1 MGSRSSTE
9 RLFLWRKFSRAIGFF
24 DRTYEM
30 LKLEIKILIHK
41 GPIAPIMAKLE
52 ELSKGVKL
60 KGILPNTTVT
70 VVDVSKCGNDA
81 VTVVYRNDG
90 NGRLEDQVI
99 YRSDEQNLEIVD
111 QKYSWRFNADGA
123 LFRLVSEALRID
135 FAHLFDPFLA
145 IHTSKVEPYPHQITA
160 VYEEMLPRQPLRF
173 LLADDPGAGKTIMAG
188 LLIKE
193 LIMRGD
199 LQRCLIVVPGNL
211 VIQWKEELKDKFE
224 LYFEILSNDH
234 IKTTLTE
241 NVFEK
246 MPLVIARVDK
256 LKRDKSSQEKKLQE
270 NIKSIEWD
278 LIICDEAHKMSAS
291 FFGGEVKETKRYKL
305 GKILSDSKTTRHFL
319 LMTATPHN
327 GKEED
332 FQLFMRLLDG
342 DRFEGKFR
350 NGVHYAD
357 TSDMMR
363 RMLKEDLV
371 DLEGKPLLPER
382 LSYSL
387 AYHLSHLEALLYKQV
402 TEYVEKE
409 FNRADKL
416 KGRKTSIGFA
426 LTILQRRLAS
436 SPEAIYQSLQGRRDR
451 LGNKLRQKE
460 EDLLKT
466 LTCPK
471 SENLEDLPVVE
482 IENLEDE
489 FVDQATA
496 ASTRAEL
503 RAEID
508 KLEELVQ
515 LAQEVRNSGTD
526 TKWEELSKLFKNNPE
541 MFDSQG
547 QRRKI
552 IVFTEHRATLD
563 YLVLRVRGIIGKKA
577 VATIHGGIK
586 QEERQKIQDDFN
598 QNPTVQVLV
607 ANDAAGEGINLHES
621 CHLMIN
627 YDLPWN
633 PNRLEQRFG
642 RIHRIGQTEICH
654 LWNLVAVDTREG
666 KVFQRVLEK
675 LEVARKALGGK
686 VFDVLGEA
694 INGKQLEKL
703 LIEAIRYGDRPD
715 NQAKLEQDIED
726 KLNLENLQKILE
738 KRSLYHNLMDNYK
751 LREIYENIE
760 RAEVHKLQPHFI
772 IDFFLAAF
780 RLLGG
785 NIQGGESG
793 RYEVTFIPVNLRN
806 RLPKRYPHICFE
818 KTQAHLR
825 DQPSAEFIYPG
836 HPLLNHTIDL
846 ILEPY
851 RALLKQGCILV
862 DENDLSERVR
872 ILVYL
877 EHSIQD
883 ARKDKSGN
891 FRVVSRQMQY
901 VEIDSEGHAKNAG
914 HAPYL
919 DYRLLQQSEQSLLPQ
934 ILKNQSSILQKG
946 IDEQARDYAIQ
957 HLVPL
962 HKGPV
967 QKQRTER
974 INKTIEAVK
983 ERLTTEINYWEN
995 QAEKFRLKIGVQ
1007 TTAQLNYDNYRR
1019 RAEELKARREK
1030 RLAELEQERNIS
1042 AKSPVVLG
1050 GALIVPV
1057 ALIQHLKGET
1067 QQTSGN
1073 FAEEKQQVEKLAM
1086 EAVMAAERKLG
1097 FQPRDVS
1104 ADKCGYDIESHIP
1117 GTNRLRF
1124 IEVKGRIRGA
1134 STVTVTKNEIIT
1146 ALNKPDS
1153 YILALV
1159 EVSEST
1165 QLSLNNCTVRYVQ
1178 RPFQQKPDF
1187 AVTSV
1192 NYSWS
1197 ELWCRGQGC

>member
-1 MGSRSSTE
+1 
-9 RLFLWRKFSRAIGFF
+9 
-24 DRTYEM
+24 
-30 LKLEIKILIHK
+30 
-41 GPIAPIMAKLE
+41 MAKLE
-52 ELSKGVKL
+52 ELSEGVKL

-70 VVDVSKCGNDA
+70 VERVSRCGADA
-81 VTVVYRNDG
+81 VTLIYRADDSG
-90 NGRLEDQVI
+90 HLGDRVL
-99 YRSDEQNLEIVD
+99 YRSDEAQLELIT
-111 QKYSWRFNADGA
+111 QKYPWRFDADGA
-123 LFRLVSEALRID
+123 LFRLVSEALRIHL
-135 FAHLFDPFLA
+135 AYLFDRFLA

-193 LIMRGD
+193 LMMRGD

-224 LYFEILSNDH
+224 LDFKILSNDD

-270 NIKSIEWD
+270 KIKSIEWD

-291 FFGGEVKETKRYKL
+291 FSGGKVNETQRYKL
-305 GKILSDSKTTRHFL
+305 GNILSDSKTTRHFL

-332 FQLFMRLLDG
+332 FQLFMGLLDR

-387 AYHLSHLEALLYKQV
+387 AYHLSYLEALLYKEV

-416 KGRKTSIGFA
+416 EKGRKTSIGFA

-436 SPEAIYQSLQGRRDR
+436 SPEAIYKSLQGRRER
-451 LGNKLRQKE
+451 LEKKSRQKE
-460 EDLLKT
+460 EDLLKIP
-466 LTCPK
+466 TCPK

-496 ASTRAEL
+496 ASTIAEL

-508 KLEELVQ
+508 KLEKLVQ
-515 LAQEVRNSGTD
+515 LAQEVRKSGTD
-526 TKWEELSKLFKNNPE
+526 TKWEELSKLFKNNRE
-541 MFDSQG
+541 MFNSQG

-563 YLVLRVRGIIGKKA
+563 YLVLRVREIIGKKA

-694 INGKQLEKL
+694 INGKQLGKL

-715 NQAKLEQDIED
+715 KQAKLEQDIED
-726 KLNLENLQKILE
+726 KLNLEHLQNILE
-738 KRSLYHNLMDNYK
+738 KRSLYHNLMDTSK
-751 LREIYENIE
+751 LRQIYENIE

-772 IDFFLAAF
+772 IDFFVAAF

-793 RYEVTFIPVNLRN
+793 RYEVTFIPVSLRN
-806 RLPKRYPHICFE
+806 RLSKRYRHICFE
-818 KTQAHLR
+818 KTQANLR
-825 DQPSAEFIYPG
+825 DKPSAEFIYPG

-846 ILEPY
+846 ILEAD
-851 RALLKQGCILV
+851 RDLLKQGCILV
-862 DENDLSERVR
+862 DENDLTEQVR

-891 FRVVSRQMQY
+891 FRVVYRQMQY

-914 HAPYL
+914 YAPYL
-919 DYRLLQQSEQSLLPQ
+919 DYRPLQQSEQSLVSQ
-934 ILKNQSSILQKG
+934 ILNILMNQSSILQKG
-946 IDEQARDYAIQ
+946 IEEQARDYAIQ
-957 HLVPL
+957 HLVPR
-962 HKGPV
+962 HKGQV

-983 ERLTTEINYWEN
+983 ERLTTEINYWEK
-995 QAEKFRLKIGVQ
+995 QAEEFRLKIGVK
-1007 TTAQLNYDNYRR
+1007 TNAQLNYDNYRR

-1086 EAVMAAERKLG
+1086 EAMMAAERKLG
-1097 FQPRDVS
+1097 FQARDVS
-1104 ADKCGYDIESHIP
+1104 ADKCGYDIESRIP

-1165 QLSLNNCTVRYVQ
+1165 QLSLNDCIATA
-1178 RPFQQKPDF
+1178 K
-1187 AVTSV
+1187 AVK
-1192 NYSWS
+1192 
-1197 ELWCRGQGC
+1197 L

>member
-1 MGSRSSTE
+1 
-9 RLFLWRKFSRAIGFF
+9 
-24 DRTYEM
+24 
-30 LKLEIKILIHK
+30 
-41 GPIAPIMAKLE
+41 MAKLE
-52 ELSKGVKL
+52 ELSEGLKL

-70 VVDVSKCGNDA
+70 VERVSMCGADA
-81 VTVVYRNDG
+81 VTLIYRADDS
-90 NGRLEDQVI
+90 GRLGDRVL
-99 YRSDEQNLEIVD
+99 YRSDEAQLELII
-111 QKYSWRFNADGA
+111 QKYSWRFDADGA
-123 LFRLVSEALRID
+123 LFRLVSEALRIHL
-135 FAHLFDPFLA
+135 AHIFDRFLA

-193 LIMRGD
+193 LMMRGD

-211 VIQWKEELKDKFE
+211 VIQWQRELDKFE
-224 LYFEILSNDH
+224 LDFEILSNDD
-234 IKTTLTE
+234 IKTPLTE

-256 LKRDKSSQEKKLQE
+256 LKRDKSSQDKKLQE

-291 FFGGEVKETKRYKL
+291 FSGGEVKETKRYKL

-332 FQLFMRLLDG
+332 FQLFMGLLDR

-371 DLEGKPLLPER
+371 DWEGKPLLPER

-387 AYHLSHLEALLYKQV
+387 AYHLSYLEELLYKQV

-416 KGRKTSIGFA
+416 EKGRKTSIGFA

-436 SPEAIYQSLQGRRDR
+436 SPEAIYQSLQGRRER
-451 LGNKLRQKE
+451 LEKKSRQKE
-460 EDLLKT
+460 EDLLKIP
-466 LTCPK
+466 TCPK

-496 ASTRAEL
+496 ASTIAEL
-503 RAEID
+503 RSEID
-508 KLEELVQ
+508 KLEKLVQ
-515 LAQEVRNSGTD
+515 LAQEVRKSGTD

-541 MFDSQG
+541 MFNSQG

-563 YLVLRVRGIIGKKA
+563 YLVLRVREIIGEKA

-586 QEERQKIQDDFN
+586 QEDRQNIQDDFN

-694 INGKQLEKL
+694 INGKQLGEL

-715 NQAKLEQDIED
+715 KQAQLEQDIED

-738 KRSLYHNLMDNYK
+738 KRSLYHNLMDNSK
-751 LREIYENIE
+751 LRQIYENIE

-772 IDFFLAAF
+772 VDFFVAAF

-793 RYEVTFIPVNLRN
+793 RYEVTFIPVSLRN
-806 RLPKRYPHICFE
+806 RLRERYRHICFE
-818 KTQAHLR
+818 KTQADLP

-862 DENDLSERVR
+862 DENDLTEQVR

-901 VEIDSEGHAKNAG
+901 VEIDSEGNAKNAG

-919 DYRLLQQSEQSLLPQ
+919 DYQPLQQSEQSLVPQ
-934 ILKNQSSILQKG
+934 ILKILIHQSSILQKG
-946 IDEQARDYAIQ
+946 IEEQARDYAIQ
-957 HLVPL
+957 HLVPR
-962 HKGPV
+962 HKEQV
-967 QKQRTER
+967 QQQRTER

-983 ERLTTEINYWEN
+983 ERLTTEINYCEN

-1007 TTAQLNYDNYRR
+1007 TNAQLNYDNYRR
-1019 RAEELKARREK
+1019 RAEELKVRREN

-1057 ALIQHLKGET
+1057 ALIQHLKGEI
-1067 QQTSGN
+1067 QQTPGN

-1086 EAVMAAERKLG
+1086 EAVMAAERKQG
-1097 FQPRDVS
+1097 FEPSDVS
-1104 ADKCGYDIESHIP
+1104 ADKCGYDIESRIP

-1165 QLSLNNCTVRYVQ
+1165 QLSLNNCTLRYVQ

-1197 ELWCRGQGC
+1197 ELWVQGKVM

>member
-1 MGSRSSTE
+1 
-9 RLFLWRKFSRAIGFF
+9 
-24 DRTYEM
+24 
-30 LKLEIKILIHK
+30 
-41 GPIAPIMAKLE
+41 MAKLE
-52 ELSKGVKL
+52 DLSEGFKL

-70 VVDVSKCGNDA
+70 VERVSRCGADA
-81 VTVVYRNDG
+81 VTLIYRADDTG
-90 NGRLEDQVI
+90 HLGDRVL
-99 YRSDEQNLEIVD
+99 YRSDEAQLELIT
-111 QKYSWRFNADGA
+111 QKYPWRFDADGA

-135 FAHLFDPFLA
+135 FAHLFDRFLA
-145 IHTSKVEPYPHQITA
+145 IHTSRVEPYPHQITA

-193 LIMRGD
+193 LMMRGD

-211 VIQWKEELKDKFE
+211 VTQWKLELEKFE
-224 LYFEILSNDH
+224 LDFKILSNDD

-291 FFGGEVKETKRYKL
+291 FSGGEVKETKRYKL

-332 FQLFMRLLDG
+332 FQLFMGLLDR

-387 AYHLSHLEALLYKQV
+387 AYHLSYLEELLYKQV

-416 KGRKTSIGFA
+416 EKGRKTSIGFA

-436 SPEAIYQSLQGRRDR
+436 SPEAIYQSLQRRRER
-451 LGNKLRQKE
+451 LENKLREK

-466 LTCPK
+466 PACP
-471 SENLEDLPVVE
+471 NADDLEDLPVVE
-482 IENLEDE
+482 RENLEDE
-489 FVDQATA
+489 FVDRATA
-496 ASTRAEL
+496 ASTIAEL
-503 RAEID
+503 LAEIN
-508 KLEELVQ
+508 KLEKLVQ
-515 LAQEVRNSGTD
+515 LAQEVRKSGTD

-563 YLVLRVRGIIGKKA
+563 YLVLRVREIIGEKA
-577 VATIHGGIK
+577 VATIHGGVK
-586 QEERQKIQDDFN
+586 QEDRQKIQDAFN

-654 LWNLVAVDTREG
+654 LWNLVAADTREG
-666 KVFQRVLEK
+666 KVFQTVLEK

-694 INGKQLEKL
+694 INSKQLGEL
-703 LIEAIRYGDRPD
+703 LIEAIRYGNRPD
-715 NQAKLEQDIED
+715 KQAKLEQDIED

-738 KRSLYHNLMDNYK
+738 KRSLYHNLMDTSK
-751 LREIYENIE
+751 LRQIYENIE

-793 RYEVTFIPVNLRN
+793 RYEVTFIPVSLRN
-806 RLPKRYPHICFE
+806 RLLPKLYHHICFE

-825 DQPSAEFIYPG
+825 GKPRAEFIYSG

-862 DENDLSERVR
+862 DENDLTEQVR

-901 VEIDSEGHAKNAG
+901 VEIDSEGQAKNAG
-914 HAPYL
+914 YAPYL
-919 DYRLLQQSEQSLLPQ
+919 DYRPLQQSEQSLLPQ
-934 ILKNQSSILQKG
+934 ILNILMSESLILQKG
-946 IDEQARDYAIQ
+946 IEEQAQHYAIQ

-962 HKGPV
+962 HKGEV
-967 QKQRTER
+967 QRQRTER
-974 INKTIEAVK
+974 INKTIEAVQ
-983 ERLTTEINYWEN
+983 ERLTAEINYCEN
-995 QAEKFRLKIGVQ
+995 QADKFRLKIGVQ
-1007 TTAQLNYDNYRR
+1007 ATAQLNYDNARR
-1019 RAEELKARREK
+1019 RVEELKARREK

-1042 AKSPVVLG
+1042 AKPPVVLG

-1067 QQTSGN
+1067 QQTPGN
-1073 FAEEKQQVEKLAM
+1073 FAIEKQQVENLAM
-1086 EAVMAAERKLG
+1086 QAVMAAERKQG
-1097 FQPRDVS
+1097 FEPRDVS
-1104 ADKCGYDIESHIP
+1104 ADKCGYDIESRIP

-1134 STVTVTKNEIIT
+1134 STVTVTKNEIIA

-1159 EVSEST
+1159 EVSDSA
-1165 QLSLNNCTVRYVQ
+1165 QLSLNNCTVRYVE

-1197 ELWCRGQGC
+1197 ELWYRGQGC

>member
-1 MGSRSSTE
+1 
-9 RLFLWRKFSRAIGFF
+9 
-24 DRTYEM
+24 
-30 LKLEIKILIHK
+30 
-41 GPIAPIMAKLE
+41 MAKLD
-52 ELSKGVKL
+52 ELREGVKL

-70 VVDVSKCGNDA
+70 VERVSRCGADA
-81 VTVVYRNDG
+81 VTLIYRADDSG
-90 NGRLEDQVI
+90 HLGDRVL
-99 YRSDEQNLEIVD
+99 YRSDEAQLELII
-111 QKYSWRFNADGA
+111 QKNSWRFDADGA
-123 LFRLVSEALRID
+123 LFRLVSEALRIHL
-135 FAHLFDPFLA
+135 AHIFDRFLA
-145 IHTSKVEPYPHQITA
+145 IHTSQVEPYPHQITA

-193 LIMRGD
+193 LMMRGD

-211 VIQWKEELKDKFE
+211 VIQWQRELQEKFE
-224 LYFEILSNDH
+224 LDFEILSNDD

-256 LKRDKSSQEKKLQE
+256 LKRDKSSQQKKLQE

-291 FFGGEVKETKRYKL
+291 FSGGKVNETQRYKL

-332 FQLFMRLLDG
+332 FQLFMGLLDC

-387 AYHLSHLEALLYKQV
+387 AYHLSYLEELLYKQV

-416 KGRKTSIGFA
+416 EKGRKTSIGFA

-436 SPEAIYQSLQGRRDR
+436 SPEAIYQSLQGRRER
-451 LGNKLRQKE
+451 LENKLRQKE
-460 EDLLKT
+460 DFLKT
-466 LTCPK
+466 LTCLDA
-471 SENLEDLPVVE
+471 EDLEDLPVVE
-482 IENLEDE
+482 IENLEDK

-496 ASTRAEL
+496 ASTIAEL
-503 RAEID
+503 IAEIN
-508 KLEELVQ
+508 KLEKLVQ
-515 LAQEVRNSGTD
+515 LAQEVLKSGTD

-563 YLVLRVRGIIGKKA
+563 YLVRRVRRIIGEKA

-586 QEERQKIQDDFN
+586 QEDRQTIQYDFN

-666 KVFQRVLEK
+666 KVFQRVLGK

-694 INGKQLEKL
+694 INGKQLGEL

-715 NQAKLEQDIED
+715 KQAKLEQDIED
-726 KLNLENLQKILE
+726 KLNLEHLQKILE
-738 KRSLYHNLMDNYK
+738 KRSLYHNLMDTSK
-751 LREIYENIE
+751 LRQIYENIE

-780 RLLGG
+780 LRLGG

-793 RYEVTFIPVNLRN
+793 RYEVTFIPVSLRN
-806 RLPKRYPHICFE
+806 RLSKRYRHICFE
-818 KTQAHLR
+818 KTQAYLR
-825 DQPSAEFIYPG
+825 DKPSAEFIYPG

-862 DENDLSERVR
+862 DENDLTEQVR

-914 HAPYL
+914 YAPYL
-919 DYRLLQQSEQSLLPQ
+919 DYRPLQQSEQSLVSQ
-934 ILKNQSSILQKG
+934 ILNILMNQSSILQKG
-946 IDEQARDYAIQ
+946 IEEQARDYAIQ

-962 HKGPV
+962 HKGEV
-967 QKQRTER
+967 QQQRTER

-983 ERLTTEINYWEN
+983 ERLTTEINYWEK

-1007 TTAQLNYDNYRR
+1007 TNAQLNYDNARR

-1067 QQTSGN
+1067 QQTPGN

-1104 ADKCGYDIESHIP
+1104 ADKCGYDIESRIP

-1159 EVSEST
+1159 EVSEPT
-1165 QLSLNNCTVRYVQ
+1165 QLSLNNCTLRYVQ

-1197 ELWCRGQGC
+1197 ELWSRATLV

>member
-1 MGSRSSTE
+1 
-9 RLFLWRKFSRAIGFF
+9 
-24 DRTYEM
+24 
-30 LKLEIKILIHK
+30 
-41 GPIAPIMAKLE
+41 MAKLE
-52 ELSKGVKL
+52 ELSKGFKL

-70 VVDVSKCGNDA
+70 VVDVSKCGADA
-81 VTVVYRNDG
+81 VTLIYRADDSG
-90 NGRLEDQVI
+90 HLGDRVL
-99 YRSDEQNLEIVD
+99 YRSDEAQLELII
-111 QKYSWRFNADGA
+111 QKYSWRFDADGA
-123 LFRLVSEALRID
+123 LFRLVSEALRIHL
-135 FAHLFDPFLA
+135 AHIFDRFLA
-145 IHTSKVEPYPHQITA
+145 IHTSQVEPYPHQITA

-193 LIMRGD
+193 LMMRGD

-211 VIQWKEELKDKFE
+211 VIQWQRELKDKFE
-224 LYFEILSNDH
+224 LDFEILSNDH

-291 FFGGEVKETKRYKL
+291 FSGGDVKLTKRYKL
-305 GKILSDSKTTRHFL
+305 GQILSDSETTRHFL

-332 FQLFMRLLDG
+332 FQLFMGLLDR

-387 AYHLSHLEALLYKQV
+387 AYHLSHLEALLYKEV

-416 KGRKTSIGFA
+416 EKGRKTSIGFA

-436 SPEAIYQSLQGRRDR
+436 SPEAIYQSLQGRRER
-451 LGNKLRQKE
+451 LENKLRQKE
-460 EDLLKT
+460 DFLKT
-466 LTCPK
+466 LTCLD
-471 SENLEDLPVVE
+471 SDDLEDLPVVE

-496 ASTRAEL
+496 ASTIAEL
-503 RAEID
+503 IAEIN
-508 KLEELVQ
+508 KLEKLVQ
-515 LAQEVRNSGTD
+515 LAKEVRKSGTD

-563 YLVLRVRGIIGKKA
+563 YLVLRVREIIGEKA

-586 QEERQKIQDDFN
+586 QEDRQKIQDDFN

-694 INGKQLEKL
+694 IDGKQLGEL

-715 NQAKLEQDIED
+715 KQAKLEQAIED
-726 KLNLENLQKILE
+726 KLNLEHLQKILE
-738 KRSLYHNLMDNYK
+738 KRSLYHNLMDTSK
-751 LREIYENIE
+751 LRQIYENIE

-772 IDFFLAAF
+772 IDFFVASF
-780 RLLGG
+780 RQLGG
-785 NIQGGESG
+785 KIQGGESG
-793 RYEVTFIPVNLRN
+793 RYEIVAPIPISLRN
-806 RLPKRYPHICFE
+806 RLPKPYDHICFE
-818 KTQAHLR
+818 KTQANLR
-825 DQPSAEFIYPG
+825 DKPSAEFIYPG

-846 ILEPY
+846 ILEAY

-914 HAPYL
+914 YAPYL
-919 DYRLLQQSEQSLLPQ
+919 DYRPLQQSEQSLLPQ
-934 ILKNQSSILQKG
+934 ILNILMNQSSILQKG

-957 HLVPL
+957 HLVPR
-962 HKGPV
+962 HKGQV
-967 QKQRTER
+967 QQQRTER

-983 ERLTTEINYWEN
+983 ERLTTEINYCEN

-1007 TTAQLNYDNYRR
+1007 ATAQLNYDHARR
-1019 RAEELKARREK
+1019 RAEELKARREN

-1067 QQTSGN
+1067 QQTPGN

-1086 EAVMAAERKLG
+1086 EAVMAAERKQG
-1097 FQPRDVS
+1097 FEPRDVS
-1104 ADKCGYDIESHIP
+1104 ANKCGYDIESRIR

-1165 QLSLNNCTVRYVQ
+1165 QLSLNNCSLRYVQ

-1197 ELWCRGQGC
+1197 ELWVQGKVM

>member
-1 MGSRSSTE
+1 
-9 RLFLWRKFSRAIGFF
+9 
-24 DRTYEM
+24 
-30 LKLEIKILIHK
+30 
-41 GPIAPIMAKLE
+41 MAKLE
-52 ELSKGVKL
+52 ELREGVKL

-70 VVDVSKCGNDA
+70 VERVSRCGAEA
-81 VTVVYRNDG
+81 VTLIYRADDSG
-90 NGRLEDQVI
+90 HLGDRVL
-99 YRSDEQNLEIVD
+99 YRSDEVQLELII
-111 QKYSWRFNADGA
+111 QKYSWRFDADGA

-135 FAHLFDPFLA
+135 FAHLFDRFLA
-145 IHTSKVEPYPHQITA
+145 IHTSQVEPYPHQITA

-193 LIMRGD
+193 LMMRGD

-211 VIQWKEELKDKFE
+211 VIQWQRELKDKFE
-224 LYFEILSNDH
+224 LDFEILSNDH

-256 LKRDKSSQEKKLQE
+256 LKRDKSSQEKKLHE
-270 NIKSIEWD
+270 NIKLIEWD

-291 FFGGEVKETKRYKL
+291 FSGGEVNETKRYKL
-305 GKILSDSKTTRHFL
+305 GKLLSDSKTTRHFL

-332 FQLFMRLLDG
+332 FQLFMGLLDR

-371 DLEGKPLLPER
+371 DLEGNALLPER

-387 AYHLSHLEALLYKQV
+387 AYHLSHLEELLYQQV
-402 TEYVEKE
+402 TKYVEEE
-409 FNRADKL
+409 FNRADQL
-416 KGRKTSIGFA
+416 EKGRKTSIGFA

-436 SPEAIYQSLQGRRDR
+436 SPESIYQSLQRRRER
-451 LGNKLRQKE
+451 LEKKLRQK

-466 LTCPK
+466 LACLD
-471 SENLEDLPVVE
+471 SEDLEDLPVIE
-482 IENLEDE
+482 IENQEDK

-496 ASTRAEL
+496 ASTIAEL
-503 RAEID
+503 QAEIQHLE
-508 KLEELVQ
+508 KLTILAEEVLK
-515 LAQEVRNSGTD
+515 SDTD
-526 TKWEELSKLFKNNPE
+526 TKWEALSKLFQDHPE

-563 YLVLRVRGIIGKKA
+563 YLVLRVRGIIGEKA

-586 QEERQKIQDDFN
+586 QEERQKIQVAFN

-694 INGKQLEKL
+694 INGKQLGEL

-715 NQAKLEQDIED
+715 KQAQLEQAIED
-726 KLNLENLQKILE
+726 KLNLEHLQNILE
-738 KRSLYHNLMDNYK
+738 KRSLYHNLMDTSK
-751 LREIYENIE
+751 LRQIYENIE

-785 NIQGGESG
+785 NIEGGESG
-793 RYEVTFIPVNLRN
+793 RYEVTFIPVSLRN
-806 RLPKRYPHICFE
+806 RLSKRYRHICFE

-825 DQPSAEFIYPG
+825 GKPPAEFIYPG

-846 ILEPY
+846 ILEGY

-914 HAPYL
+914 YAPYL
-919 DYRLLQQSEQSLLPQ
+919 DYRPLQQSEQSLLAQ
-934 ILKNQSSILQKG
+934 ILNILMNQSSILQKG
-946 IDEQARDYAIQ
+946 IDEQARDYAIK
-957 HLVPL
+957 HLVPR
-962 HKGPV
+962 HKGQV
-967 QKQRTER
+967 QQQRTER

-995 QAEKFRLKIGVQ
+995 QAEKILLKIGVQ
-1007 TTAQLNYDNYRR
+1007 TNAQLNYDNYRR

-1057 ALIQHLKGET
+1057 ALIKHLKGET
-1067 QQTSGN
+1067 QTTPGN
-1073 FAEEKQQVEKLAM
+1073 FAEEKQRVEKLAM

-1097 FQPRDVS
+1097 FQPRDIS
-1104 ADKCGYDIESHIP
+1104 ADKCGYDIESRIP

-1124 IEVKGRIRGA
+1124 IEVKGRIRGG

-1165 QLSLNNCTVRYVQ
+1165 QLSLNNCTLRYVQ

-1192 NYSWS
+1192 NYSWQ

>member
-1 MGSRSSTE
+1 
-9 RLFLWRKFSRAIGFF
+9 
-24 DRTYEM
+24 
-30 LKLEIKILIHK
+30 
-41 GPIAPIMAKLE
+41 MAKLE

-60 KGILPNTTVT
+60 KGILPNTIVT
-70 VVDVSKCGNDA
+70 VEVVSKCGDDA
-81 VTVVYRNDG
+81 VTLIYRTDDSG
-90 NGRLEDQVI
+90 LVGDRVLD
-99 YRSDEQNLEIVD
+99 RSDEQNLEIVD
-111 QKYSWRFNADGA
+111 LKYSWRFNADGA

-135 FAHLFDPFLA
+135 FAHLFDRFLA
-145 IHTSKVEPYPHQITA
+145 IHTSQVDPYPHQITA

-193 LIMRGD
+193 LMMRGD

-211 VIQWKEELKDKFE
+211 VIQWQRELKDKFE
-224 LYFEILSNDH
+224 LDFEILSNEH
-234 IKTTLTE
+234 IKNTLTE

-291 FFGGEVKETKRYKL
+291 FSGGEVKLTKRYKL
-305 GKILSDSKTTRHFL
+305 GQILSDSETTRHFL

-332 FQLFMRLLDG
+332 FQLFMGLLDR

-387 AYHLSHLEALLYKQV
+387 TYHLSHLEALLYKEV

-409 FNRADKL
+409 FNRADQL
-416 KGRKTSIGFA
+416 EKGRKTSIGFA

-436 SPEAIYQSLQGRRDR
+436 SPEAICQSLQGRRER
-451 LGNKLRQKE
+451 LEKKSRQK

-466 LTCPK
+466 LTCLD
-471 SENLEDLPVVE
+471 SEDLEDLPVVE

-496 ASTRAEL
+496 ASTIAEL
-503 RAEID
+503 LAEIN
-508 KLEELVQ
+508 KLKELVQ
-515 LAQEVRNSGTD
+515 LAQEVIKSGTD

-552 IVFTEHRATLD
+552 IVFTEHRATLG
-563 YLVLRVRGIIGKKA
+563 YLVRRVRGIIGEKA
-577 VATIHGGIK
+577 VAIIHGGIK
-586 QEERQKIQDDFN
+586 QEDRQKIQDDFN

-694 INGKQLEKL
+694 IDGKQLGEL

-715 NQAKLEQDIED
+715 KQAQLKQAIED
-726 KLNLENLQKILE
+726 KLNLEHLQKILE
-738 KRSLYHNLMDNYK
+738 KRSLYHNLMDPSK
-751 LREIYENIE
+751 LRQIYEKLE

-772 IDFFLAAF
+772 IDFFLEGF

-785 NIQGGESG
+785 KIQGGELG
-793 RYEVTFIPVNLRN
+793 RYEIVAPIPISLRN
-806 RLPKRYPHICFE
+806 RLPKPYRHICFE
-818 KTQAHLR
+818 KAQAYLR
-825 DQPSAEFIYPG
+825 GKPLAEFIYPG

-862 DENDLSERVR
+862 DENNLTERVR

-877 EHSIQD
+877 EHSIED
-883 ARKDKSGN
+883 ARKDKSGY

-901 VEIDSEGHAKNAG
+901 VEIDSEGNAKNAG
-914 HAPYL
+914 YAPYL
-919 DYRLLQQSEQSLLPQ
+919 DYRPLQQSEQSLLPQ
-934 ILKNQSSILQKG
+934 ILNILMNQSSILQKG
-946 IDEQARDYAIQ
+946 IDEQAQHYAIQ
-957 HLVPL
+957 HLVPR
-962 HKGPV
+962 HKEQV
-967 QKQRTER
+967 QQQRTER

-983 ERLTTEINYWEN
+983 ERLTTEINYYEN
-995 QAEKFRLKIGVQ
+995 RAEKFRLKIGLQ
-1007 TTAQLNYDNYRR
+1007 ATAQPNYDNARR

-1042 AKSPVVLG
+1042 AKPPVVLG

-1067 QQTSGN
+1067 QQTPGN
-1073 FAEEKQQVEKLAM
+1073 FAIEKQQVENLAM
-1086 EAVMAAERKLG
+1086 QAVMAAERKQG
-1097 FQPRDVS
+1097 FEPRDVS
-1104 ADKCGYDIESHIP
+1104 ADKYGYDIESRIP

-1134 STVTVTKNEIIT
+1134 STVAVTKNEIIT

-1165 QLSLNNCTVRYVQ
+1165 QLSLNDCTLRYVQ

-1192 NYSWS
+1192 NYSWQ

>member
-1 MGSRSSTE
+1 
-9 RLFLWRKFSRAIGFF
+9 
-24 DRTYEM
+24 
-30 LKLEIKILIHK
+30 
-41 GPIAPIMAKLE
+41 MAKLE
-52 ELSKGVKL
+52 ELREGVKL

-70 VVDVSKCGNDA
+70 VERVSRCGADA
-81 VTVVYRNDG
+81 VTLIYRADDSG
-90 NGRLEDQVI
+90 HLGDRVL
-99 YRSDEQNLEIVD
+99 YRSDEAQLELII
-111 QKYSWRFNADGA
+111 QKHSWRFDADGA
-123 LFRLVSEALRID
+123 LFRLVSEALRIHL
-135 FAHLFDPFLA
+135 AHIFDRFLA
-145 IHTSKVEPYPHQITA
+145 IHTSQVEPYPHQITA

-193 LIMRGD
+193 LMMRGD

-211 VIQWKEELKDKFE
+211 VIQWQGELKEKFE
-224 LYFEILSNDH
+224 LDFKILSNDD

-291 FFGGEVKETKRYKL
+291 FSGGEVNETKRYKL

-332 FQLFMRLLDG
+332 FQLFMGLLDR

-387 AYHLSHLEALLYKQV
+387 AYHLSYLEELLYKQV

-416 KGRKTSIGFA
+416 EKGRKTSIGFA

-436 SPEAIYQSLQGRRDR
+436 SPEAIYQSLQGRRER
-451 LGNKLRQKE
+451 LEKKSRQKE
-460 EDLLKT
+460 EDLRKT
-466 LTCPK
+466 LTCLD
-471 SENLEDLPVVE
+471 SEDLEDLPVVE

-496 ASTRAEL
+496 ASTIAEL
-503 RAEID
+503 RAEIN
-508 KLEELVQ
+508 KLEKLVQ
-515 LAQEVRNSGTD
+515 LAQEVRKSGTD

-541 MFDSQG
+541 MFDYQG

-563 YLVLRVRGIIGKKA
+563 YLVSRVRKIIGEKA
-577 VATIHGGIK
+577 VVTIHGGIK
-586 QEERQKIQDDFN
+586 QEDRQKIQYDFN
-598 QNPTVQVLV
+598 QNLTVQVLV

-694 INGKQLEKL
+694 INGKQLGEL
-703 LIEAIRYGDRPD
+703 LIDAIRYGDRPD
-715 NQAKLEQDIED
+715 KQAQLEQTIED
-726 KLNLENLQKILE
+726 KLNLEHLQNILE
-738 KRSLYHNLMDNYK
+738 KRSLYHNLMDTSK
-751 LREIYENIE
+751 LRQIYENIE

-785 NIQGGESG
+785 KIEGDESG
-793 RYEVTFIPVNLRN
+793 RYEIVAPIPISLRN
-806 RLPKRYPHICFE
+806 RLPPNRYRHICFE
-818 KTQAHLR
+818 KAQAHLR
-825 DQPSAEFIYPG
+825 GKPRVEFIYPG

-914 HAPYL
+914 YAPYL
-919 DYRLLQQSEQSLLPQ
+919 DYRPLQQSEQSLVSQ
-934 ILKNQSSILQKG
+934 ILNILMNQSSILQKG
-946 IDEQARDYAIQ
+946 IEEQARDYAIQ

-962 HKGPV
+962 HKGEV
-967 QKQRTER
+967 QQQRTER
-974 INKTIEAVK
+974 INKTIEAVT
-983 ERLTTEINYWEN
+983 ERLTREINYWEN

-1007 TTAQLNYDNYRR
+1007 TNAQLNYDNARR
-1019 RAEELKARREK
+1019 RAEELKARREN

-1057 ALIQHLKGET
+1057 ALIQLLKGET
-1067 QQTSGN
+1067 QQTPGN
-1073 FAEEKQQVEKLAM
+1073 FAEKKQQVEKLAM

-1104 ADKCGYDIESHIP
+1104 ADKCGYDIESRIP

-1165 QLSLNNCTVRYVQ
+1165 QLSLNNCTLRYVQ

-1197 ELWCRGQGC
+1197 ELWSRATLV

>member
-1 MGSRSSTE
+1 
-9 RLFLWRKFSRAIGFF
+9 
-24 DRTYEM
+24 
-30 LKLEIKILIHK
+30 
-41 GPIAPIMAKLE
+41 MAKLE

-81 VTVVYRNDG
+81 VTVVYRNDD

-99 YRSDEQNLEIVD
+99 YRSDEQNLEIVRQ
-111 QKYSWRFNADGA
+111 QKYAWRFDADGA

-135 FAHLFDPFLA
+135 FAHLFDRFLA
-145 IHTSKVEPYPHQITA
+145 IHTSQVEPYPHQITA

-193 LIMRGD
+193 LMMRGD

-211 VIQWKEELKDKFE
+211 VIQWQRELKDKFE
-224 LYFEILSNDH
+224 LNFKILSNDD

-291 FFGGEVKETKRYKL
+291 FSGGEVKLTKRYKL
-305 GKILSDSKTTRHFL
+305 GQILSDSETTRHFL

-332 FQLFMRLLDG
+332 FQLFMGLLDP

-387 AYHLSHLEALLYKQV
+387 AYHLSYLEELLYKQV

-416 KGRKTSIGFA
+416 EKGRKTSIGFA

-436 SPEAIYQSLQGRRDR
+436 SPEAIYKSLQGRRER
-451 LGNKLRQKE
+451 LENKLRQKE
-460 EDLLKT
+460 DFLKT
-466 LTCPK
+466 LTCPD
-471 SENLEDLPVVE
+471 SEDLEDFLSQE

-496 ASTRAEL
+496 ASTIAEL
-503 RAEID
+503 LAEIN
-508 KLEELVQ
+508 KLEKLVQ
-515 LAQEVRNSGTD
+515 LAQEVLKSGTD

-541 MFDSQG
+541 MFDFQG

-563 YLVLRVRGIIGKKA
+563 YLVRRVSDLIGEKA

-586 QEERQKIQDDFN
+586 QEDRQKIQDAFN

-654 LWNLVAVDTREG
+654 LWNLVAADTREG
-666 KVFQRVLEK
+666 QVFQRVLEK

-694 INGKQLEKL
+694 INGKQLGEL
-703 LIEAIRYGDRPD
+703 LIEAIRYGDTPD
-715 NQAKLEQDIED
+715 NQAKLEQAIEE
-726 KLNLENLQKILE
+726 KLNLKHLQNILE
-738 KRSLYHNLMDNYK
+738 KRSLYHKLMDTSK
-751 LREIYENIE
+751 LRQIYENIE
-760 RAEVHKLQPHFI
+760 LSEVHKLQPHFI
-772 IDFFLAAF
+772 INFFVAAF
-780 RLLGG
+780 QQLDGK
-785 NIQGGESG
+785 IQGGESG
-793 RYEVTFIPVNLRN
+793 RYEVTLIPVSLRH
-806 RLPKRYPHICFE
+806 RLPKLYRHICFE
-818 KTQAHLR
+818 KAQAHLR
-825 DQPSAEFIYPG
+825 GKPPAEFIYPG

-862 DENDLSERVR
+862 DENDLSEQVR

-891 FRVVSRQMQY
+891 FRIVSRQMQY

-914 HAPYL
+914 YAPYL
-919 DYRLLQQSEQSLLPQ
+919 DYRPLQQSEQSLLPQ
-934 ILKNQSSILQKG
+934 ILNILMSESLILQKG
-946 IDEQARDYAIQ
+946 IEEQAQHYAIQ

-962 HKGPV
+962 HKGEV
-967 QKQRTER
+967 QRQRTER

-983 ERLTTEINYWEN
+983 ERLTAEINYCEN

-1007 TTAQLNYDNYRR
+1007 ATAQLNYDHARR

-1050 GALIVPV
+1050 GALIVPM
-1057 ALIQHLKGET
+1057 ALLQHLKGET
-1067 QQTSGN
+1067 QRTPGN

-1104 ADKCGYDIESHIP
+1104 ADKCGYDIESCIP
-1117 GTNRLRF
+1117 GTTNRLRI
-1124 IEVKGRIRGA
+1124 IEVKGRIQGA

-1159 EVSEST
+1159 EVSDSA
-1165 QLSLNNCTVRYVQ
+1165 QLSLNNCTVRYVH
-1178 RPFQQKPDF
+1178 RPFQQTPDF

-1197 ELWCRGQGC
+1197 ELWVQGKEM

>member
-1 MGSRSSTE
+1 
-9 RLFLWRKFSRAIGFF
+9 
-24 DRTYEM
+24 
-30 LKLEIKILIHK
+30 
-41 GPIAPIMAKLE
+41 MAKLE
-52 ELSKGVKL
+52 ELRTGVKL

-70 VVDVSKCGNDA
+70 VEVVSKCGDDA
-81 VTVVYRNDG
+81 VTLIYRTDDSG
-90 NGRLEDQVI
+90 LVGDRVLD
-99 YRSDEQNLEIVD
+99 RSDEQNLEIVD
-111 QKYSWRFNADGA
+111 LKYSWRFNADGA

-135 FAHLFDPFLA
+135 FAHLFDRFLA
-145 IHTSKVEPYPHQITA
+145 IHTSQVEPYPHQITA

-193 LIMRGD
+193 LMMRGD

-211 VIQWKEELKDKFE
+211 VIQWQRELKDKFE
-224 LYFEILSNDH
+224 LDFEILSNDH

-291 FFGGEVKETKRYKL
+291 FSSGEVKLTKRYKL
-305 GKILSDSKTTRHFL
+305 GQILSDSETTRHFL

-332 FQLFMRLLDG
+332 FQLFMGLLDR

-357 TSDMMR
+357 TCDMMR

-387 AYHLSHLEALLYKQV
+387 AYHLSHLEALLYKEV

-416 KGRKTSIGFA
+416 EKGRKTSIGFA

-436 SPEAIYQSLQGRRDR
+436 SPEAIYQSLQGRRER
-451 LGNKLRQKE
+451 LENKLRQK

-496 ASTRAEL
+496 ASTIAEL

-508 KLEELVQ
+508 KLEKLVQ
-515 LAQEVRNSGTD
+515 LAQEVRKSGTD

-541 MFDSQG
+541 MFNSQG

-563 YLVLRVRGIIGKKA
+563 YLVLRVREIIGEKG

-586 QEERQKIQDDFN
+586 QEDRQNIQEDFN

-694 INGKQLEKL
+694 INGKQLGEL

-715 NQAKLEQDIED
+715 NKAKLEQAIED
-726 KLNLENLQKILE
+726 KLNLEHLQKILE
-738 KRSLYHNLMDNYK
+738 KRSLYHNLMDTSK
-751 LREIYENIE
+751 LRQIYENIE

-772 IDFFLAAF
+772 VDFFVAAF

-785 NIQGGESG
+785 NIEGGESG
-793 RYEVTFIPVNLRN
+793 RYEVTFIPVSLRN
-806 RLPKRYPHICFE
+806 RLSKRYRHICFE
-818 KTQAHLR
+818 KTQANLR
-825 DQPSAEFIYPG
+825 DKPSAEFIYLG
-836 HPLLNHTIDL
+836 HPLLNDTIDL
-846 ILEPY
+846 ILEAY

-862 DENDLSERVR
+862 DENDLTEQVR

-901 VEIDSEGHAKNAG
+901 VEIDSEGQAKNAG
-914 HAPYL
+914 YAPYL
-919 DYRLLQQSEQSLLPQ
+919 DYRPLQQSEQSLLPQ
-934 ILKNQSSILQKG
+934 ILNILMNQSSILQKG

-957 HLVPL
+957 HLVPR
-962 HKGPV
+962 HKGQV
-967 QKQRTER
+967 QQQRTER

-995 QAEKFRLKIGVQ
+995 QAEKFLLKIGVQ
-1007 TTAQLNYDNYRR
+1007 TNAQLNYDNYRR

-1067 QQTSGN
+1067 QQTPGN

-1086 EAVMAAERKLG
+1086 EAVMAAELKQG
-1097 FQPRDVS
+1097 FEPRDVS
-1104 ADKCGYDIESHIP
+1104 ADKCGYDIESRIP

-1165 QLSLNNCTVRYVQ
+1165 QLSLNNCTLRYVQ

>member
-1 MGSRSSTE
+1 
-9 RLFLWRKFSRAIGFF
+9 
-24 DRTYEM
+24 
-30 LKLEIKILIHK
+30 
-41 GPIAPIMAKLE
+41 MAKLE

-70 VVDVSKCGNDA
+70 VESVSKCGADA
-81 VTVVYRNDG
+81 VTVIYRDDNS
-90 NGRLEDQVI
+90 NRLGDQVI
-99 YRSDEQNLEIVD
+99 DRSDEQNLEIVRLT
-111 QKYSWRFNADGA
+111 YSWRFDADGA
-123 LFRLVSEALRID
+123 LFRLVSEALRIQL
-135 FAHLFDPFLA
+135 AHLFDRFLA
-145 IHTSKVEPYPHQITA
+145 IHTSQVEPYPHQITA

-193 LIMRGD
+193 LMMRGD

-211 VIQWKEELKDKFE
+211 VIQWKRELKKKFE
-224 LYFEILSNDH
+224 LDFEILTNDH

-241 NVFEK
+241 NVFEN

-291 FFGGEVKETKRYKL
+291 FFGGEVKLTKRYKL
-305 GKILSDSKTTRHFL
+305 GQILSDSETTRHFL

-332 FQLFMRLLDG
+332 FQLFMGLLDR

-382 LSYSL
+382 LSYSV
-387 AYHLSHLEALLYKQV
+387 AYHLSHLEELLYQEV
-402 TEYVEKE
+402 TKYVEEE

-416 KGRKTSIGFA
+416 EKGRKTSIGFA

-436 SPEAIYQSLQGRRDR
+436 SPEAIYQSLQGRRER
-451 LGNKLRQKE
+451 LEKKLRQKE
-460 EDLLKT
+460 DFLKT
-466 LTCPK
+466 LTCLD
-471 SENLEDLPVVE
+471 SEDLEDLEDLPVVDR
-482 IENLEDE
+482 ENLEDE

-496 ASTRAEL
+496 ASTIAEL
-503 RAEID
+503 LAEIN
-508 KLEELVQ
+508 KLEKLVQ
-515 LAQEVRNSGTD
+515 LAQEVRKSGTD
-526 TKWEELSKLFKNNPE
+526 TKWEELSKLFQNNPE

-552 IVFTEHRATLD
+552 IVFTEHRATLN
-563 YLVLRVRGIIGKKA
+563 YLVLRVRKIIGEQA
-577 VATIHGGIK
+577 VVAIHGGVK
-586 QEERQKIQDDFN
+586 QEDRQTIQEAFN

-654 LWNLVAVDTREG
+654 LWNLVAADTREG
-666 KVFQRVLEK
+666 QVFQRVLEK

-694 INGKQLEKL
+694 INGKQLGEL
-703 LIEAIRYGDRPD
+703 LIEAIRYGDTPD
-715 NQAKLEQDIED
+715 KQAKLEQAIEE
-726 KLNLENLQKILE
+726 KLNLKHLENILK
-738 KRSLYHNLMDNYK
+738 KRSLYHNLMDTSK
-751 LREIYENIE
+751 LRQIYENLE

-772 IDFFLAAF
+772 VDFFVAAF
-780 RLLGG
+780 RQLDGK
-785 NIQGGESG
+785 IQEGESG
-793 RYEVTFIPVNLRN
+793 RYEVTSIPVSLRN
-806 RLPKRYPHICFE
+806 RLPKLYHHICFG

-825 DQPSAEFIYPG
+825 DKPSAEFIYPG

-862 DENDLSERVR
+862 DENDLTEQVR

-914 HAPYL
+914 YAPYL
-919 DYRLLQQSEQSLLPQ
+919 DYRTLQQSEQSLLPQ
-934 ILKNQSSILQKG
+934 ILKILMDQSSILQKG
-946 IDEQARDYAIQ
+946 IEEQARDYAIQ
-957 HLVPL
+957 HLVPR
-962 HKGPV
+962 HKEQV

-974 INKTIEAVK
+974 IKKTIEAVK

-995 QAEKFRLKIGVQ
+995 KAEKSRLKIGVQ
-1007 TTAQLNYDNYRR
+1007 TNAQLNYDNYRR
-1019 RAEELKARREK
+1019 RAEELKSRREK

-1057 ALIQHLKGET
+1057 ALIQHLKGES

-1073 FAEEKQQVEKLAM
+1073 FAKEKQRVEKLAM

-1104 ADKCGYDIESHIP
+1104 ADKCGYDIESCIP

-1134 STVTVTKNEIIT
+1134 STVTVTKNEIIA

-1159 EVSEST
+1159 EVSDSA
-1165 QLSLNNCTVRYVQ
+1165 QLSLNNCSVRYVE
-1178 RPFQQKPDF
+1178 RPFQQKLDF

-1192 NYSWS
+1192 NYNWQ
-1197 ELWCRGQGC
+1197 ELWVQGKVM

>member
-1 MGSRSSTE
+1 MGARSSTD
-9 RLFLWRKFSRAIGFF
+9 RLFLWRKFEGAIGFF
-24 DRTYEM
+24 HKTYEM
-30 LKLEIKILIHK
+30 LKSDIKILIHK

-111 QKYSWRFNADGA
+111 QKYAWRFNADGA

-193 LIMRGD
+193 LMMRGD

-211 VIQWKEELKDKFE
+211 VIQWQRELKDKFE
-224 LYFEILSNDH
+224 LDFEIISNDD

-305 GKILSDSKTTRHFL
+305 GQILSDSETTRHFL

-332 FQLFMRLLDG
+332 FQLFMGLLDR

-387 AYHLSHLEALLYKQV
+387 AYNLSHLEALLYKEV

-409 FNRADKL
+409 FNRADQL
-416 KGRKTSIGFA
+416 EKGRKTSIGFA

-436 SPEAIYQSLQGRRDR
+436 SPEAIYQSLQGRRER
-451 LGNKLRQKE
+451 LENTLRQK

-466 LTCPK
+466 LTCLD
-471 SENLEDLPVVE
+471 SEDLEDLPVVE

-496 ASTRAEL
+496 ASTIAEL
-503 RAEID
+503 LAEIQH
-508 KLEELVQ
+508 LENLTI
-515 LAQEVRNSGTD
+515 LAKEVLNSHTD
-526 TKWEELSKLFKNNPE
+526 AKWEALSKLFQDHPE

-552 IVFTEHRATLD
+552 IVFTEHRATLN

-694 INGKQLEKL
+694 IDGKQLGEL

-715 NQAKLEQDIED
+715 KQAQLEQAIED
-726 KLNLENLQKILE
+726 KLNLEHLQNILK
-738 KRSLYHNLMDNYK
+738 KRSLYHSLMDTPK
-751 LREIYENIE
+751 LRQIYENIE

-793 RYEVTFIPVNLRN
+793 RYEVTFIPVSLRN
-806 RLPKRYPHICFE
+806 RLPKLSRHICFE

-825 DQPSAEFIYPG
+825 DKPSAEFIYPG

-862 DENDLSERVR
+862 DENDLSEKVR

-901 VEIDSEGHAKNAG
+901 VEIDSEGQAKNAG

-919 DYRLLQQSEQSLLPQ
+919 DYRPLQQSEQSLLPQ
-934 ILKNQSSILQKG
+934 ILMNQSSILQKG
-946 IDEQARDYAIQ
+946 IEEQARDYAIQ
-957 HLVPL
+957 HLVPR
-962 HKGPV
+962 HKGQV

-995 QAEKFRLKIGVQ
+995 QAEKFRLKIGVK
-1007 TTAQLNYDNYRR
+1007 TNAQLNYDNYRR
-1019 RAEELKARREK
+1019 RAEELKARREN

-1057 ALIQHLKGET
+1057 ALIKHLKGET
-1067 QQTSGN
+1067 QTTSG
-1073 FAEEKQQVEKLAM
+1073 
-1086 EAVMAAERKLG
+1086 
-1097 FQPRDVS
+1097 
-1104 ADKCGYDIESHIP
+1104 
-1117 GTNRLRF
+1117 
-1124 IEVKGRIRGA
+1124 
-1134 STVTVTKNEIIT
+1134 
-1146 ALNKPDS
+1146 
-1153 YILALV
+1153 
-1159 EVSEST
+1159 
-1165 QLSLNNCTVRYVQ
+1165 
-1178 RPFQQKPDF
+1178 
-1187 AVTSV
+1187 
-1192 NYSWS
+1192 
-1197 ELWCRGQGC
+1197 

>member
-1 MGSRSSTE
+1 
-9 RLFLWRKFSRAIGFF
+9 
-24 DRTYEM
+24 
-30 LKLEIKILIHK
+30 
-41 GPIAPIMAKLE
+41 MAKLE
-52 ELSKGVKL
+52 ELSEGLKL

-70 VVDVSKCGNDA
+70 IERVSMCGADA
-81 VTVVYRNDG
+81 VTLIYRADDSG
-90 NGRLEDQVI
+90 HLGDRVL
-99 YRSDEQNLEIVD
+99 YRSDEAQLELIT
-111 QKYSWRFNADGA
+111 QKYSWRFDADGA

-135 FAHLFDPFLA
+135 FAHLFDRFLA
-145 IHTSKVEPYPHQITA
+145 IHTSQVEPYPHQITA

-193 LIMRGD
+193 LMMRGD

-211 VIQWKEELKDKFE
+211 VIQWQRELQEKFE
-224 LYFEILSNDH
+224 LDFEILSNDH

-291 FFGGEVKETKRYKL
+291 FSGGEVNETKRYKL

-332 FQLFMRLLDG
+332 FQLFMGLLDR

-387 AYHLSHLEALLYKQV
+387 AYHLSHLEALLYKEV

-416 KGRKTSIGFA
+416 EKGRKTSIGFA

-436 SPEAIYQSLQGRRDR
+436 SPEAIYQSLQGRRER
-451 LGNKLRQKE
+451 LEKKSRQKE
-460 EDLLKT
+460 EDLLKIP
-466 LTCPK
+466 TCPK

-496 ASTRAEL
+496 ASTIAEL

-508 KLEELVQ
+508 KLEKLVQ
-515 LAQEVRNSGTD
+515 LAQEVRKSGTD

-541 MFDSQG
+541 MFNSQG

-563 YLVLRVRGIIGKKA
+563 YLVLRVREIIGEKA

-586 QEERQKIQDDFN
+586 QQDRQNIQKDFN

-694 INGKQLEKL
+694 INGKQLGEL

-715 NQAKLEQDIED
+715 KQAQLEQAIEE
-726 KLNLENLQKILE
+726 KLNLQHLQNILE
-738 KRSLYHNLMDNYK
+738 KRSLYHNLMDTSK
-751 LREIYENIE
+751 LRQIYENIE

-785 NIQGGESG
+785 NIEGGESG
-793 RYEVTFIPVNLRN
+793 RYEVTFIPVSLRN
-806 RLPKRYPHICFE
+806 RLSKRYRHICFE
-818 KTQAHLR
+818 KTQANLR
-825 DQPSAEFIYPG
+825 DKPSAEFIYPG
-836 HPLLNHTIDL
+836 HPLLNDTIDL
-846 ILEPY
+846 ILEAY

-901 VEIDSEGHAKNAG
+901 VEIDSEGQAKNAG
-914 HAPYL
+914 YAPYL
-919 DYRLLQQSEQSLLPQ
+919 DYRPLQQSEQSLLPQ
-934 ILKNQSSILQKG
+934 ILNILMNQSSILQKG

-957 HLVPL
+957 HLVPR
-962 HKGPV
+962 HKGQV
-967 QKQRTER
+967 QQQRTER

-995 QAEKFRLKIGVQ
+995 QAEKFLLKIGVQ
-1007 TTAQLNYDNYRR
+1007 TNAQLNYDNYRR

-1067 QQTSGN
+1067 QQTPGN
-1073 FAEEKQQVEKLAM
+1073 FAIEKQQVENLAM
-1086 EAVMAAERKLG
+1086 QAVMAAERKQG
-1097 FQPRDVS
+1097 FEPRDVS
-1104 ADKCGYDIESHIP
+1104 ADKCGYDIESRIP
-1117 GTNRLRF
+1117 GTNRLCF

-1165 QLSLNNCTVRYVQ
+1165 QLSLNNCTLRYVQ

-1192 NYSWS
+1192 NYSWQ

>member
-1 MGSRSSTE
+1 
-9 RLFLWRKFSRAIGFF
+9 
-24 DRTYEM
+24 M
-30 LKLEIKILIHK
+30 LISEIKILIHQ
-41 GPIAPIMAKLE
+41 GPIALIMAKLE
-52 ELSKGVKL
+52 QLRKGVKL

-81 VTVVYRNDG
+81 VTVVYRNDD

-135 FAHLFDPFLA
+135 FAHLFDRFLA
-145 IHTSKVEPYPHQITA
+145 IHTSQVEPYPHQITA

-193 LIMRGD
+193 LMMRGD

-211 VIQWKEELKDKFE
+211 VIQWQEELKDKFE

-246 MPLVIARVDK
+246 MPKLVIARVDK

-409 FNRADKL
+409 FNRADQL
-416 KGRKTSIGFA
+416 EKGRKTSIGFA

-436 SPEAIYQSLQGRRDR
+436 SPEAIYKSLQGRRDR
-451 LGNKLRQKE
+451 LENKLRQK

-466 LTCPK
+466 LTCLD
-471 SENLEDLPVVE
+471 SEDLEDLPVVE
-482 IENLEDE
+482 RENQEDE

-496 ASTRAEL
+496 ASTIAEL

-508 KLEELVQ
+508 KLEKLVQ
-515 LAQEVRNSGTD
+515 LAQEVRKSGTD

-563 YLVLRVRGIIGKKA
+563 YLLLRVRGIIGEKA

-586 QEERQKIQDDFN
+586 QEDRQKIQDDFN

-694 INGKQLEKL
+694 IDGKQLEKL

-715 NQAKLEQDIED
+715 KQAKLEQDIED

-738 KRSLYHNLMDNYK
+738 KRSLYHNLMDNSK

-793 RYEVTFIPVNLRN
+793 RYEVTFIPVSLRN
-806 RLPKRYPHICFE
+806 RLSKRYRHICFE
-818 KTQAHLR
+818 KTQANLR
-825 DQPSAEFIYPG
+825 DKPSAEFIYPG
-836 HPLLNHTIDL
+836 HPLLNDTIDL

-901 VEIDSEGHAKNAG
+901 VEIDSEGQAKNAG

-919 DYRLLQQSEQSLLPQ
+919 DYRPLQQSEQSLLPQ
-934 ILKNQSSILQKG
+934 ILMNQSSILQKG
-946 IDEQARDYAIQ
+946 IEEQARDYAIQ
-957 HLVPL
+957 HLVPR
-962 HKGPV
+962 HKEQV
-967 QKQRTER
+967 QQQRTER

-983 ERLTTEINYWEN
+983 ERLTTEINYWEK
-995 QAEKFRLKIGVQ
+995 QAEEFRLKIGVQ
-1007 TTAQLNYDNYRR
+1007 TNAQLNYDNYRR
-1019 RAEELKARREK
+1019 RAEELKARREN

-1057 ALIQHLKGET
+1057 ALIKHLKGET
-1067 QQTSGN
+1067 QTTSGN

-1086 EAVMAAERKLG
+1086 QAVMAAERKLG
-1097 FQPRDVS
+1097 FQPRDIS
-1104 ADKCGYDIESHIP
+1104 ADKCGYDIESGIP

-1165 QLSLNNCTVRYVQ
+1165 QLSLNDCTLRYVQ

-1197 ELWCRGQGC
+1197 ELWSRATLV

>member
-1 MGSRSSTE
+1 
-9 RLFLWRKFSRAIGFF
+9 
-24 DRTYEM
+24 
-30 LKLEIKILIHK
+30 
-41 GPIAPIMAKLE
+41 MAKLE
-52 ELSKGVKL
+52 DLSEGFKL

-70 VVDVSKCGNDA
+70 VERVSRCGADA
-81 VTVVYRNDG
+81 VTLIYRADDSG
-90 NGRLEDQVI
+90 HLGDRVL
-99 YRSDEQNLEIVD
+99 YRSDEAQLELIT
-111 QKYSWRFNADGA
+111 QKYPWRFDADGA

-135 FAHLFDPFLA
+135 FAHLFDRFLA
-145 IHTSKVEPYPHQITA
+145 IHTSQVEPYPHQITA

-193 LIMRGD
+193 LMMRGD

-211 VIQWKEELKDKFE
+211 VTQWKEELEKKFE
-224 LYFEILSNDH
+224 LNFKILSNDD
-234 IKTTLTE
+234 ITTTLTE
-241 NVFEK
+241 NVCEK
-246 MPLVIARVDK
+246 MLLVIARVDK

-291 FFGGEVKETKRYKL
+291 FSGGKENLTKRYKL
-305 GKILSDSKTTRHFL
+305 GQLLSDSKTTRHFL

-382 LSYSL
+382 LSYSV
-387 AYHLSHLEALLYKQV
+387 AYHLSHLEERLYKQV
-402 TEYVEKE
+402 TKYVEEE
-409 FNRADKL
+409 FNRADRL
-416 KGRKTSIGFA
+416 EKGRKTSIGFA

-436 SPEAIYQSLQGRRDR
+436 SPEAIYKSLQGRRER
-451 LGNKLRQKE
+451 LENKLGEK

-466 LTCPK
+466 PACP
-471 SENLEDLPVVE
+471 NADDLEDLPVVE
-482 IENLEDE
+482 REKLEKK

-496 ASTRAEL
+496 ASTIEEL
-503 RAEID
+503 QAEIQHL
-508 KLEELVQ
+508 KNLSI
-515 LAQEVRNSGTD
+515 LAKEVLSSGTD
-526 TKWEELSKLFKNNPE
+526 TKWEALSKLFKDHRE
-541 MFDSQG
+541 MFDSLG

-563 YLVLRVRGIIGKKA
+563 YLVLRVRKIIGEQA
-577 VATIHGGIK
+577 VVAIHGGVK
-586 QEERQKIQDDFN
+586 QEDRQKIQDAFN

-654 LWNLVAVDTREG
+654 LWNLVAADTREG
-666 KVFQRVLEK
+666 QVFQTVLEK

-694 INGKQLEKL
+694 INGKQLEEL
-703 LIEAIRYGDRPD
+703 LIEAIRYGDTPD
-715 NQAKLEQDIED
+715 NQAKLKQAIED
-726 KLNLENLQKILE
+726 KLNLEHLQNILE
-738 KRSLYHNLMDNYK
+738 KRSLYHNLMDTSK
-751 LREIYENIE
+751 LRQIYENIE

-772 IDFFLAAF
+772 IDFFQAAF
-780 RLLGG
+780 LLLGG
-785 NIQGGESG
+785 NIQGCESG
-793 RYEVTFIPVNLRN
+793 RYEVTFIPVSLRN
-806 RLPKRYPHICFE
+806 RLSKRYRHICFE
-818 KTQAHLR
+818 KTQAHLGGKPR
-825 DQPSAEFIYPG
+825 AEFIYPG

-846 ILEPY
+846 ILEAD
-851 RALLKQGCILV
+851 RDLLKKGCILV
-862 DENDLSERVR
+862 DENNLSEQGR

-877 EHSIQD
+877 EHSIED

-914 HAPYL
+914 YAPYL
-919 DYRLLQQSEQSLLPQ
+919 DYRPLQQSEQSLVPQ
-934 ILKNQSSILQKG
+934 ILKILIHQSSILQKG
-946 IDEQARDYAIQ
+946 IEEQARDYAIQ
-957 HLVPL
+957 HLVPR
-962 HKGPV
+962 HKEQV

-974 INKTIEAVK
+974 IKKTIEAVK
-983 ERLTTEINYWEN
+983 ERLTAEINYCEN

-1007 TTAQLNYDNYRR
+1007 AAAQLNYDNARR
-1019 RAEELKARREK
+1019 RAEELKARREN

-1067 QQTSGN
+1067 QQTPGN

-1097 FQPRDVS
+1097 FQPSDVS
-1104 ADKCGYDIESHIP
+1104 ADKCGYDIESRIP

-1159 EVSEST
+1159 AVSDSAE
-1165 QLSLNNCTVRYVQ
+1165 LSLNNCTVRYVQ

-1192 NYSWS
+1192 NYSWQ

>member
-1 MGSRSSTE
+1 
-9 RLFLWRKFSRAIGFF
+9 
-24 DRTYEM
+24 
-30 LKLEIKILIHK
+30 
-41 GPIAPIMAKLE
+41 MAKLE
-52 ELSKGVKL
+52 ELSEGVKL

-70 VVDVSKCGNDA
+70 VERVSRCGADA
-81 VTVVYRNDG
+81 VTLIYRADDSG
-90 NGRLEDQVI
+90 HLGQRVL
-99 YRSDEQNLEIVD
+99 YRSDEAQLELIT
-111 QKYSWRFNADGA
+111 QKYSWRFDADGA

-135 FAHLFDPFLA
+135 LAHLFDRFLA
-145 IHTSKVEPYPHQITA
+145 IHTSQVEPYPHQITA

-193 LIMRGD
+193 LMMRGD

-211 VIQWKEELKDKFE
+211 VIQWQRELKEKFE
-224 LYFEILSNDH
+224 LDFEILSNDH

-246 MPLVIARVDK
+246 MPLVIARIDK

-291 FFGGEVKETKRYKL
+291 FSGGKENLTKRYKL
-305 GKILSDSKTTRHFL
+305 GQLLSHNETTRHFL

-332 FQLFMRLLDG
+332 FQLFMGLLDR

-382 LSYSL
+382 LSYSV
-387 AYHLSHLEALLYKQV
+387 AYHLSHLEELLYQQV
-402 TEYVEKE
+402 TKYVEEE

-416 KGRKTSIGFA
+416 EKGRKTSIGFA

-436 SPEAIYQSLQGRRDR
+436 SPEAIYQSLQGRRER
-451 LGNKLRQKE
+451 LEKKLRQKE
-460 EDLLKT
+460 DLLKT
-466 LTCPK
+466 PPCLDL
-471 SENLEDLPVVE
+471 EDLEDLPVVE

-496 ASTRAEL
+496 ASTIAEL
-503 RAEID
+503 LAEIN
-508 KLEELVQ
+508 KLEKLVQ
-515 LAQEVRNSGTD
+515 LAQEVLKSGTD

-541 MFDSQG
+541 MFDFQG

-552 IVFTEHRATLD
+552 IVFTEHRATLN
-563 YLVLRVRGIIGKKA
+563 YLVLRVRGIIGEKA

-586 QEERQKIQDDFN
+586 QEDRQKIQDAFN

-654 LWNLVAVDTREG
+654 LWNLVAADTREG
-666 KVFQRVLEK
+666 QVFQRVLEK

-694 INGKQLEKL
+694 INGKQLGEL
-703 LIEAIRYGDRPD
+703 LIEAIRYGDIPD
-715 NQAKLEQDIED
+715 NQAKLEQAIEE
-726 KLNLENLQKILE
+726 KLNLKHLQNILE
-738 KRSLYHNLMDNYK
+738 KRSLYHNLMDTSK
-751 LREIYENIE
+751 LRQIYENLE
-760 RAEVHKLQPHFI
+760 RSEVHKLQPHFI
-772 IDFFLAAF
+772 VEFFVAAF
-780 RLLGG
+780 RWLDG
-785 NIQGGESG
+785 NIQEGESG
-793 RYEVTFIPVNLRN
+793 RYEVTFIPVSLRH
-806 RLPKRYPHICFE
+806 RLPKLYRHICFE
-818 KTQAHLR
+818 KAQAHLR
-825 DQPSAEFIYPG
+825 GKPSAEFIYPG

-862 DENDLSERVR
+862 DENNLSEQGR

-891 FRVVSRQMQY
+891 FRIVSRQMQY

-914 HAPYL
+914 YAPYL
-919 DYRLLQQSEQSLLPQ
+919 DYRPLQQPEQSLLPQ
-934 ILKNQSSILQKG
+934 ILNILMSESLILQKG
-946 IDEQARDYAIQ
+946 IEEQAQHYAIQ

-962 HKGPV
+962 HKGEV
-967 QKQRTER
+967 QQQRTER

-995 QAEKFRLKIGVQ
+995 QAEKSRLKFGVQ
-1007 TTAQLNYDNYRR
+1007 TNAQLNYDNARR

-1042 AKSPVVLG
+1042 AKPPVVLG
-1050 GALIVPV
+1050 AALIVPV
-1057 ALIQHLKGET
+1057 ALIHHLKGET
-1067 QQTSGN
+1067 EQTLGN
-1073 FAEEKQQVEKLAM
+1073 FAGEKERVEKLAM
-1086 EAVMAAERKLG
+1086 AAVMAAERKLG

-1104 ADKCGYDIESHIP
+1104 ADKCGYDIESCIP

-1134 STVTVTKNEIIT
+1134 STVTVTKNEIIA

-1159 EVSEST
+1159 EVSDSA
-1165 QLSLNNCTVRYVQ
+1165 QLSLNNCTVRYVE

-1197 ELWCRGQGC
+1197 ELWYRGQGC

>member
-1 MGSRSSTE
+1 
-9 RLFLWRKFSRAIGFF
+9 
-24 DRTYEM
+24 
-30 LKLEIKILIHK
+30 
-41 GPIAPIMAKLE
+41 MAKLE
-52 ELSKGVKL
+52 ELSEGVKL

-70 VVDVSKCGNDA
+70 VERVSRCGADA
-81 VTVVYRNDG
+81 VTLIYRADDSG
-90 NGRLEDQVI
+90 NLGDRVL
-99 YRSDEQNLEIVD
+99 YRSDEAQLELII
-111 QKYSWRFNADGA
+111 QKYSWRFDADGA
-123 LFRLVSEALRID
+123 LFRLVSEALRIHL
-135 FAHLFDPFLA
+135 AHIFDRFLA
-145 IHTSKVEPYPHQITA
+145 IHTSQVEPYPHQITA

-193 LIMRGD
+193 LMMRGD

-211 VIQWKEELKDKFE
+211 VIQWQRELQEKFE
-224 LYFEILSNDH
+224 LDFEILSNDH

-246 MPLVIARVDK
+246 KRLVIARVDK

-291 FFGGEVKETKRYKL
+291 FSGGEVNETKRYKL

-332 FQLFMRLLDG
+332 FQLFMGLLDP

-387 AYHLSHLEALLYKQV
+387 AYHLSYLEELLYKQV

-416 KGRKTSIGFA
+416 EKGRKTSIGFA

-436 SPEAIYQSLQGRRDR
+436 SPEAIYQSLQGRRER
-451 LGNKLRQKE
+451 LEKKSRQKE

-466 LTCPK
+466 LTCLDL
-471 SENLEDLPVVE
+471 EDLEDLPVVE
-482 IENLEDE
+482 IENREDE

-496 ASTRAEL
+496 ASTIAEL
-503 RAEID
+503 IAEIN
-508 KLEELVQ
+508 KLEKLVQ
-515 LAQEVRNSGTD
+515 LAQEVLKSGTD

-552 IVFTEHRATLD
+552 IVFTEHRATLN
-563 YLVLRVRGIIGKKA
+563 YLVRRVRGIIGEKA
-577 VATIHGGIK
+577 VVTIHGGIK
-586 QEERQKIQDDFN
+586 QEDRQKIQYDFN
-598 QNPTVQVLV
+598 QNLTVQVLV

-694 INGKQLEKL
+694 IDGKQLGEL

-715 NQAKLEQDIED
+715 KQAQLEQAIED
-726 KLNLENLQKILE
+726 KLNLEHLQNILK
-738 KRSLYHNLMDNYK
+738 KRSLYHSLMDTSK
-751 LREIYENIE
+751 QRQIYENIE

-793 RYEVTFIPVNLRN
+793 RYEVTFIPVSLRN
-806 RLPKRYPHICFE
+806 PLPKLYRHICFE
-818 KTQAHLR
+818 KAQTHLWG
-825 DQPSAEFIYPG
+825 QPSAEFIYLG

-851 RALLKQGCILV
+851 GDLLKQGCILV
-862 DENDLSERVR
+862 DENDLTEQVR

-901 VEIDSEGHAKNAG
+901 VEIDSEGHANNAG
-914 HAPYL
+914 YAPYL
-919 DYRLLQQSEQSLLPQ
+919 DYRPLQQSEQCLVSQ
-934 ILKNQSSILQKG
+934 ILNILMNQSSILQKG
-946 IDEQARDYAIQ
+946 IEEQARDYAIQ

-962 HKGPV
+962 HKGEV
-967 QKQRTER
+967 QQQRTER

-983 ERLTTEINYWEN
+983 ERLTTEVNYWEK
-995 QAEKFRLKIGVQ
+995 QAEKFRLKIGVK
-1007 TTAQLNYDNYRR
+1007 TNAQLNYDNARR

-1057 ALIQHLKGET
+1057 ALIQLLKGET
-1067 QQTSGN
+1067 QQTPGK

-1104 ADKCGYDIESHIP
+1104 ADKCGYDIESRIP

-1165 QLSLNNCTVRYVQ
+1165 ELSLNDCTLRYVQ

-1192 NYSWS
+1192 NYSWQ
-1197 ELWCRGQGC
+1197 ELWCRGQRC

>member
-1 MGSRSSTE
+1 
-9 RLFLWRKFSRAIGFF
+9 
-24 DRTYEM
+24 
-30 LKLEIKILIHK
+30 
-41 GPIAPIMAKLE
+41 MAKLE
-52 ELSKGVKL
+52 ELSEGFKL

-70 VVDVSKCGNDA
+70 VERVSRCGADA
-81 VTVVYRNDG
+81 VTLIYRADDSG
-90 NGRLEDQVI
+90 NLGDRVL
-99 YRSDEQNLEIVD
+99 YRSDEAQLELIT
-111 QKYSWRFNADGA
+111 QKYPWRFDADGA

-135 FAHLFDPFLA
+135 FAHLFDRFLA

-193 LIMRGD
+193 LMMRGD

-211 VIQWKEELKDKFE
+211 VTQWKLELQKKFE
-224 LYFEILSNDH
+224 LNFEIISNDH

-241 NVFEK
+241 NVFEN
-246 MPLVIARVDK
+246 MRLVIARVDK

-291 FFGGEVKETKRYKL
+291 FSGGEVKETKRYKL

-332 FQLFMRLLDG
+332 FQLFMGLLDP

-371 DLEGKPLLPER
+371 DLEGKPLLPQR

-387 AYHLSHLEALLYKQV
+387 AYHLSYLEELLYKQV

-416 KGRKTSIGFA
+416 EKGRKTSIGFA

-436 SPEAIYQSLQGRRDR
+436 SPEAIYQSLQGRRER
-451 LGNKLRQKE
+451 LENKLRQKE
-460 EDLLKT
+460 DFLKT
-466 LTCPK
+466 LTCPD
-471 SENLEDLPVVE
+471 SEDLEDFLSQE

-496 ASTRAEL
+496 ASTIAEL
-503 RAEID
+503 LAEIN
-508 KLEELVQ
+508 KLEKLVQ
-515 LAQEVRNSGTD
+515 LAQEVRKSGTD

-541 MFDSQG
+541 MFNSQG

-552 IVFTEHRATLD
+552 IVFTEHRATLN
-563 YLVLRVRGIIGKKA
+563 YLVLRVRKIIGEQA
-577 VATIHGGIK
+577 VVAIHGGVK
-586 QEERQKIQDDFN
+586 QEDRQKIQEAFN

-654 LWNLVAVDTREG
+654 LWNLVAVNTREG
-666 KVFQRVLEK
+666 KVFQTVLEK

-694 INGKQLEKL
+694 IDGKQLEKL

-726 KLNLENLQKILE
+726 KLNLENLKNILE
-738 KRSLYHNLMDNYK
+738 KRSLYHNLMDNSK

-772 IDFFLAAF
+772 IDFFVAGF

-785 NIQGGESG
+785 KIQGGELG
-793 RYEVTFIPVNLRN
+793 RYEIVAPIPSSLRN
-806 RLPKRYPHICFE
+806 RLPKSYRHICFE
-818 KTQAHLR
+818 KAQARLR
-825 DQPSAEFIYPG
+825 GKLDAEFIYPG

-862 DENDLSERVR
+862 DENDLTEQVR

-877 EHSIQD
+877 EHSIED
-883 ARKDKSGN
+883 ARKDKSDH

-901 VEIDSEGHAKNAG
+901 VEIDSEGNAKNAG

-919 DYRLLQQSEQSLLPQ
+919 DYRPLQQSEQSLLPQ
-934 ILKNQSSILQKG
+934 ILNILMNQSSILQKG
-946 IDEQARDYAIQ
+946 IDEQAQHYAIQ
-957 HLVPL
+957 HLVPR
-962 HKGPV
+962 HKEQV
-967 QKQRTER
+967 QQQRTER

-983 ERLTTEINYWEN
+983 ERLTTEINYYEN
-995 QAEKFRLKIGVQ
+995 RAEKFRLKIGLQ
-1007 TTAQLNYDNYRR
+1007 ATAQPNYDNARR

-1042 AKSPVVLG
+1042 AKPPVVLG

-1067 QQTSGN
+1067 QQTPGN
-1073 FAEEKQQVEKLAM
+1073 FAIEKQQVENLAM
-1086 EAVMAAERKLG
+1086 QAVMAAERKQG
-1097 FQPRDVS
+1097 FEPRDVS
-1104 ADKCGYDIESHIP
+1104 ADKCGYDIESRIP

-1165 QLSLNNCTVRYVQ
+1165 QLSLNDFTLRYVQ

-1197 ELWCRGQGC
+1197 ELWSRATLV

>member
-1 MGSRSSTE
+1 
-9 RLFLWRKFSRAIGFF
+9 
-24 DRTYEM
+24 
-30 LKLEIKILIHK
+30 
-41 GPIAPIMAKLE
+41 
-52 ELSKGVKL
+52 
-60 KGILPNTTVT
+60 
-70 VVDVSKCGNDA
+70 
-81 VTVVYRNDG
+81 
-90 NGRLEDQVI
+90 
-99 YRSDEQNLEIVD
+99 
-111 QKYSWRFNADGA
+111 
-123 LFRLVSEALRID
+123 
-135 FAHLFDPFLA
+135 
-145 IHTSKVEPYPHQITA
+145 
-160 VYEEMLPRQPLRF
+160 
-173 LLADDPGAGKTIMAG
+173 
-188 LLIKE
+188 
-193 LIMRGD
+193 
-199 LQRCLIVVPGNL
+199 
-211 VIQWKEELKDKFE
+211 
-224 LYFEILSNDH
+224 
-234 IKTTLTE
+234 
-241 NVFEK
+241 
-246 MPLVIARVDK
+246 
-256 LKRDKSSQEKKLQE
+256 
-270 NIKSIEWD
+270 
-278 LIICDEAHKMSAS
+278 
-291 FFGGEVKETKRYKL
+291 
-305 GKILSDSKTTRHFL
+305 
-319 LMTATPHN
+319 MTATPHN

-332 FQLFMRLLDG
+332 FQLFMGLLDR

-387 AYHLSHLEALLYKQV
+387 AYHLSHLEELLYQQV
-402 TEYVEKE
+402 TKYVEEE
-409 FNRADKL
+409 FNRADRL
-416 KGRKTSIGFA
+416 EKGRKTSIGFA

-436 SPEAIYQSLQGRRDR
+436 SPEAIYQSLQGRRER
-451 LGNKLRQKE
+451 LEKKSRQKE

-466 LTCPK
+466 LTCPD
-471 SENLEDLPVVE
+471 SEDLEDFLSQE
-482 IENLEDE
+482 IEKVEDE
-489 FVDQATA
+489 FVDRATA
-496 ASTRAEL
+496 ASTIAEL

-508 KLEELVQ
+508 KLEKLVQ
-515 LAQEVRNSGTD
+515 LAQEVRRSRTD

-563 YLVLRVRGIIGKKA
+563 YLVRRVREIIGEKA

-586 QEERQKIQDDFN
+586 QEDRQNIQYDFN

-694 INGKQLEKL
+694 IDGKQLGEL
-703 LIEAIRYGDRPD
+703 LIEAIRYGNRPD
-715 NQAKLEQDIED
+715 NQAKLERAIEE
-726 KLNLENLQKILE
+726 KLNLEHLKNILE
-738 KRSLYHNLMDNYK
+738 KRSLYHNLMDNSK
-751 LREIYENIE
+751 LRQIYENLE

-793 RYEVTFIPVNLRN
+793 RYEVTFIPVSLRN
-806 RLPKRYPHICFE
+806 RLLPKLYQHICFE

-825 DQPSAEFIYPG
+825 GKPRAEFIYPG
-836 HPLLNHTIDL
+836 HPLLNHTIVL
-846 ILEPY
+846 ILEAY

-914 HAPYL
+914 YAPYL
-919 DYRLLQQSEQSLLPQ
+919 DYRPLQQSEQSLVSQ
-934 ILKNQSSILQKG
+934 ILNILMNQSSILQKG
-946 IDEQARDYAIQ
+946 IEEQARDYAIQ
-957 HLVPL
+957 HVVPL
-962 HKGPV
+962 HKGEV
-967 QKQRTER
+967 QRQRTER

-995 QAEKFRLKIGVQ
+995 QAEKSRLKIGVQ
-1007 TTAQLNYDNYRR
+1007 AAAQLNYDNARR
-1019 RAEELKARREK
+1019 KAEELKARREN

-1067 QQTSGN
+1067 QQTPGN

-1104 ADKCGYDIESHIP
+1104 ADKCGYDIESRIP
-1117 GTNRLRF
+1117 GTNLLRF

-1159 EVSEST
+1159 AVSDSAE
-1165 QLSLNNCTVRYVQ
+1165 LSLNNCTVRYVE

-1197 ELWCRGQGC
+1197 ELWSRATLV

>member
-1 MGSRSSTE
+1 
-9 RLFLWRKFSRAIGFF
+9 
-24 DRTYEM
+24 
-30 LKLEIKILIHK
+30 
-41 GPIAPIMAKLE
+41 MAKLE
-52 ELSKGVKL
+52 ELREGVKL

-70 VVDVSKCGNDA
+70 VERVSRCGAEA
-81 VTVVYRNDG
+81 VTLIYRADDSG
-90 NGRLEDQVI
+90 HLGDRVL
-99 YRSDEQNLEIVD
+99 YRSDEVQLELII
-111 QKYSWRFNADGA
+111 QKYSWRFDADGA

-135 FAHLFDPFLA
+135 FAHLFDQFLA
-145 IHTSKVEPYPHQITA
+145 IHTSQVEPYPHQITA

-193 LIMRGD
+193 LMMRGD

-224 LYFEILSNDH
+224 LDFKILSNDH

-241 NVFEK
+241 NVFEN
-246 MPLVIARVDK
+246 MRLVIARVDK

-387 AYHLSHLEALLYKQV
+387 AYHLSHLEALLYKEV

-409 FNRADKL
+409 FNRADQL
-416 KGRKTSIGFA
+416 EKGRKTSIGFA

-436 SPEAIYQSLQGRRDR
+436 SPEAIYQSLQGRRER
-451 LGNKLRQKE
+451 LEKKSRQKE
-460 EDLLKT
+460 EDLLKIP
-466 LTCPK
+466 TCPK

-496 ASTRAEL
+496 ASTIAEL

-508 KLEELVQ
+508 KLEKLVQ
-515 LAQEVRNSGTD
+515 LAQEVRKSGTD

-552 IVFTEHRATLD
+552 IVFTEHRATLN
-563 YLVLRVRGIIGKKA
+563 YLVLRVRGIIGEKA

-586 QEERQKIQDDFN
+586 QEERQKIQVAFN

-654 LWNLVAVDTREG
+654 LWNLVAVNTREG
-666 KVFQRVLEK
+666 KVFQTVLEK

-694 INGKQLEKL
+694 IDGKQLEKL

-738 KRSLYHNLMDNYK
+738 KRSLYHNLMDNSK

-772 IDFFLAAF
+772 VDFFVAAF

-793 RYEVTFIPVNLRN
+793 RYEVTFIPVSLRN
-806 RLPKRYPHICFE
+806 RLSKRYRHICFE
-818 KTQAHLR
+818 KAQADLR

-901 VEIDSEGHAKNAG
+901 VEIDSEGNAKNAG

-919 DYRLLQQSEQSLLPQ
+919 DYQPLQQSEQSLVPQ
-934 ILKNQSSILQKG
+934 ILKILIHQSSILQKG
-946 IDEQARDYAIQ
+946 IEEQARDYAIQ
-957 HLVPL
+957 HLVPR
-962 HKGPV
+962 HKEQV
-967 QKQRTER
+967 QQQRTER

-983 ERLTTEINYWEN
+983 ERLTTEINYCEN

-1007 TTAQLNYDNYRR
+1007 TNAQLNYDNYRR
-1019 RAEELKARREK
+1019 RAEELKVRREN

-1057 ALIQHLKGET
+1057 ALIQHLKGEI
-1067 QQTSGN
+1067 QQTPGN

-1086 EAVMAAERKLG
+1086 EAVMAAERKQG
-1097 FQPRDVS
+1097 FEPSDVS
-1104 ADKCGYDIESHIP
+1104 ADKCGYDIESRIP

-1165 QLSLNNCTVRYVQ
+1165 QLSLNNCTLRYVQ

-1197 ELWCRGQGC
+1197 ELWSRATLV

>member
-1 MGSRSSTE
+1 
-9 RLFLWRKFSRAIGFF
+9 
-24 DRTYEM
+24 
-30 LKLEIKILIHK
+30 
-41 GPIAPIMAKLE
+41 MAKLD
-52 ELSKGVKL
+52 ELSEGVKL

-70 VVDVSKCGNDA
+70 VERVSRCGADA
-81 VTVVYRNDG
+81 VTLIYRADDSG
-90 NGRLEDQVI
+90 HLGDRVL
-99 YRSDEQNLEIVD
+99 YRSDEAQLELIT
-111 QKYSWRFNADGA
+111 QKYPWRFDADGA
-123 LFRLVSEALRID
+123 LFRLVSEALRIHL
-135 FAHLFDPFLA
+135 AYLFDPFLA
-145 IHTSKVEPYPHQITA
+145 IHTSQVEPYPHQITA

-193 LIMRGD
+193 LMMRGD

-211 VIQWKEELKDKFE
+211 VIQWQGELKDKFE
-224 LYFEILSNDH
+224 LDFEILSNDH
-234 IKTTLTE
+234 INTTLTE

-246 MPLVIARVDK
+246 MRLVIARVDK

-291 FFGGEVKETKRYKL
+291 FSGGEVNETKRYKL

-332 FQLFMRLLDG
+332 FQLFMGLLDR

-387 AYHLSHLEALLYKQV
+387 PYHLSYLEELLYQQV
-402 TEYVEKE
+402 TKYVEEE

-416 KGRKTSIGFA
+416 EKGRKTSIGFA

-436 SPEAIYQSLQGRRDR
+436 SPEAIYQSLQGRRER
-451 LGNKLRQKE
+451 LENKLRQKE
-460 EDLLKT
+460 DFLKT
-466 LTCPK
+466 LTCPD
-471 SENLEDLPVVE
+471 SEDLEDFLSQE
-482 IENLEDE
+482 IEKLEDE

-496 ASTRAEL
+496 ASTIAEL
-503 RAEID
+503 RAEIN
-508 KLEELVQ
+508 KLEKLVQ
-515 LAQEVRNSGTD
+515 LAQEVRRSRTD

-563 YLVLRVRGIIGKKA
+563 YLVRRVREIIGEKA

-586 QEERQKIQDDFN
+586 QEDRQKIQDDFN
-598 QNPTVQVLV
+598 QNLTVQVLV

-694 INGKQLEKL
+694 INGKQLGEL

-715 NQAKLEQDIED
+715 KQAQLEQAIED
-726 KLNLENLQKILE
+726 KLNLEHLKNILE
-738 KRSLYHNLMDNYK
+738 KRSLYHNLRDTSK
-751 LREIYENIE
+751 LRQIYENIE

-772 IDFFLAAF
+772 IDFFVASF
-780 RLLGG
+780 RQLGG
-785 NIQGGESG
+785 KIQGGESG
-793 RYEVTFIPVNLRN
+793 RYEIVAPIPISLRN
-806 RLPKRYPHICFE
+806 RLHKPYDHICFE

-825 DQPSAEFIYPG
+825 GKPPAEFIYPG

-846 ILEPY
+846 ILEAD
-851 RALLKQGCILV
+851 RDLLKQGCILV
-862 DENDLSERVR
+862 DENDLTEQVR

-901 VEIDSEGHAKNAG
+901 VEIDSEGQAKNAG
-914 HAPYL
+914 YAPYL
-919 DYRLLQQSEQSLLPQ
+919 DYRPLQQSEQSLLPQ
-934 ILKNQSSILQKG
+934 ILNILMNQSSILQKA

-962 HKGPV
+962 HKGEV
-967 QKQRTER
+967 QQQRTER

-983 ERLTTEINYWEN
+983 ERLTTEINYWEK
-995 QAEKFRLKIGVQ
+995 QAEKFLLKIGVQ
-1007 TTAQLNYDNYRR
+1007 TNAQLNYDNARR
-1019 RAEELKARREK
+1019 RAEELKARREN

-1067 QQTSGN
+1067 QQTPGN

-1097 FQPRDVS
+1097 FQPKDVS
-1104 ADKCGYDIESHIP
+1104 ADKCGYDIESRIP

-1165 QLSLNNCTVRYVQ
+1165 QLSLNNCTLRYVQ

-1197 ELWCRGQGC
+1197 ELWSRATLV

>member
-1 MGSRSSTE
+1 
-9 RLFLWRKFSRAIGFF
+9 
-24 DRTYEM
+24 
-30 LKLEIKILIHK
+30 
-41 GPIAPIMAKLE
+41 MAKLE

-70 VVDVSKCGNDA
+70 VEVVSKCGDDA
-81 VTVVYRNDG
+81 VTLIYRTDDSG
-90 NGRLEDQVI
+90 LVGDRVLD
-99 YRSDEQNLEIVD
+99 RSDEQNLEIVR
-111 QKYSWRFNADGA
+111 QKYSWRFDADGA

-135 FAHLFDPFLA
+135 FAHLFDRFLA
-145 IHTSKVEPYPHQITA
+145 IHTSQVEPYPHQITA

-193 LIMRGD
+193 LMMRGD

-211 VIQWKEELKDKFE
+211 VIQWQRELEKFE
-224 LYFEILSNDH
+224 LDFKILSNDD

-256 LKRDKSSQEKKLQE
+256 LKRDKSTQEKKLQE

-291 FFGGEVKETKRYKL
+291 FSGGEVKETKRYKL

-387 AYHLSHLEALLYKQV
+387 AYHLSHLEARLYKEV

-436 SPEAIYQSLQGRRDR
+436 SPEAIYKSLQGRRDR

-460 EDLLKT
+460 EDLLKIP
-466 LTCPK
+466 TCPK

-503 RAEID
+503 LAEIN
-508 KLEELVQ
+508 KLEKLVQ
-515 LAQEVRNSGTD
+515 LAQEVRKSDTD
-526 TKWEELSKLFKNNPE
+526 TKWEALSKLFQDHPE
-541 MFDSQG
+541 MLDSQG

-552 IVFTEHRATLD
+552 IVFTEHRATLN
-563 YLVLRVRGIIGKKA
+563 YLVLRVRKIIGEQA
-577 VATIHGGIK
+577 VVAIHGGVK
-586 QEERQKIQDDFN
+586 QEDRQKIQEAFN

-654 LWNLVAVDTREG
+654 LWNLVAVNTREG
-666 KVFQRVLEK
+666 KVFQTVLEK

-694 INGKQLEKL
+694 IDGKQLEKL

-738 KRSLYHNLMDNYK
+738 KRSLYHNLMDNSK

-772 IDFFLAAF
+772 VDFFVAAF

-793 RYEVTFIPVNLRN
+793 RYEVTFIPVSLRN
-806 RLPKRYPHICFE
+806 RLRERYRHICFE
-818 KTQAHLR
+818 KTQADLR

-862 DENDLSERVR
+862 DENDLTEQVR

-901 VEIDSEGHAKNAG
+901 VEIDSEGNAKNAG

-919 DYRLLQQSEQSLLPQ
+919 DYQPLQQSEQSLVPQ
-934 ILKNQSSILQKG
+934 ILKILIHQSSILQKG
-946 IDEQARDYAIQ
+946 IEEQARDYAIQ
-957 HLVPL
+957 HLVPR
-962 HKGPV
+962 HKEQV
-967 QKQRTER
+967 QQQRTER

-983 ERLTTEINYWEN
+983 ERLTTEINYCEN

-1007 TTAQLNYDNYRR
+1007 TNAQLNYDNYRR
-1019 RAEELKARREK
+1019 RAEELKVRREN

-1057 ALIQHLKGET
+1057 ALIQHLKGEI
-1067 QQTSGN
+1067 QQTPGN

-1086 EAVMAAERKLG
+1086 EAVMAAERKQG
-1097 FQPRDVS
+1097 FEPSDVS
-1104 ADKCGYDIESHIP
+1104 ADKCGYDIESRIP

-1165 QLSLNNCTVRYVQ
+1165 QLSLNNCTLRYVQ

-1197 ELWCRGQGC
+1197 ELWVQGKVM

>member
-1 MGSRSSTE
+1 
-9 RLFLWRKFSRAIGFF
+9 
-24 DRTYEM
+24 
-30 LKLEIKILIHK
+30 
-41 GPIAPIMAKLE
+41 MAKLE
-52 ELSKGVKL
+52 ELREGVKL

-70 VVDVSKCGNDA
+70 VERVSMCGADA
-81 VTVVYRNDG
+81 VTLIYRADDSG
-90 NGRLEDQVI
+90 HLGDRVL
-99 YRSDEQNLEIVD
+99 YRSDEAQLELIT
-111 QKYSWRFNADGA
+111 QKYSWRFDADGA

-135 FAHLFDPFLA
+135 FAHLFDQFLA
-145 IHTSKVEPYPHQITA
+145 IHTSQVEPYPHQITA

-193 LIMRGD
+193 LMMRGD

-211 VIQWKEELKDKFE
+211 VIQWKRELKDKFE
-224 LYFEILSNDH
+224 LDFEILSNDD

-270 NIKSIEWD
+270 NIKSIDWD

-291 FFGGEVKETKRYKL
+291 FSGGEVKLTKRYKL
-305 GKILSDSKTTRHFL
+305 GQILSDSETTRHFL

-332 FQLFMRLLDG
+332 FQLFMGLLDR

-387 AYHLSHLEALLYKQV
+387 AYHLSYLEELLYKQV

-416 KGRKTSIGFA
+416 EKGRKTSIGFA

-436 SPEAIYQSLQGRRDR
+436 SPEAIYQSLQGRRER
-451 LGNKLRQKE
+451 LEKKSRQKE
-460 EDLLKT
+460 EYLLKT
-466 LTCPK
+466 LTCLD
-471 SENLEDLPVVE
+471 SEDLEDLPVVE
-482 IENLEDE
+482 IEYLEDE

-496 ASTRAEL
+496 ASTIAEL
-503 RAEID
+503 RAEIN
-508 KLEELVQ
+508 KLEKLVQ
-515 LAQEVRNSGTD
+515 LAQEVRKSGTD

-563 YLVLRVRGIIGKKA
+563 YLVLRVREIIGEKA

-586 QEERQKIQDDFN
+586 QEDRQNIQDDFN

-694 INGKQLEKL
+694 INGKQLGEL

-715 NQAKLEQDIED
+715 KQAKLEQAIED
-726 KLNLENLQKILE
+726 KLNLEHLQKILE
-738 KRSLYHNLMDNYK
+738 KRSLYHNLMDTYK
-751 LREIYENIE
+751 LRQIYENIE

-772 IDFFLAAF
+772 VEFFLAAF
-780 RLLGG
+780 RQLGG

-793 RYEVTFIPVNLRN
+793 RYEVTFIPVSLRN
-806 RLPKRYPHICFE
+806 RLSKRYRHICFE

-825 DQPSAEFIYPG
+825 DKPSAEFIYPG
-836 HPLLNHTIDL
+836 HSLLNHTIDL
-846 ILEPY
+846 ILEPS

-914 HAPYL
+914 YAPYL
-919 DYRLLQQSEQSLLPQ
+919 DYRPLQQSEQSLLPQ
-934 ILKNQSSILQKG
+934 ILNILMNQSSILQKG

-957 HLVPL
+957 HLVPR
-962 HKGPV
+962 HKGQV
-967 QKQRTER
+967 QQQRTER

-983 ERLTTEINYWEN
+983 ERLTTEINYCEN

-1007 TTAQLNYDNYRR
+1007 TNAQLNYDNYRR
-1019 RAEELKARREK
+1019 RAEELKTRREK

-1067 QQTSGN
+1067 QQTPGN
-1073 FAEEKQQVEKLAM
+1073 FAIEKQQVENLAM
-1086 EAVMAAERKLG
+1086 QAVMAAERKLG

-1104 ADKCGYDIESHIP
+1104 ADKCGYDIESRIP

-1165 QLSLNNCTVRYVQ
+1165 QLSLNNCTLRYVQ

-1192 NYSWS
+1192 NYSWQ

>member
-1 MGSRSSTE
+1 
-9 RLFLWRKFSRAIGFF
+9 
-24 DRTYEM
+24 
-30 LKLEIKILIHK
+30 
-41 GPIAPIMAKLE
+41 
-52 ELSKGVKL
+52 
-60 KGILPNTTVT
+60 
-70 VVDVSKCGNDA
+70 
-81 VTVVYRNDG
+81 
-90 NGRLEDQVI
+90 
-99 YRSDEQNLEIVD
+99 
-111 QKYSWRFNADGA
+111 
-123 LFRLVSEALRID
+123 
-135 FAHLFDPFLA
+135 
-145 IHTSKVEPYPHQITA
+145 
-160 VYEEMLPRQPLRF
+160 
-173 LLADDPGAGKTIMAG
+173 
-188 LLIKE
+188 
-193 LIMRGD
+193 
-199 LQRCLIVVPGNL
+199 
-211 VIQWKEELKDKFE
+211 
-224 LYFEILSNDH
+224 
-234 IKTTLTE
+234 
-241 NVFEK
+241 
-246 MPLVIARVDK
+246 
-256 LKRDKSSQEKKLQE
+256 
-270 NIKSIEWD
+270 
-278 LIICDEAHKMSAS
+278 
-291 FFGGEVKETKRYKL
+291 
-305 GKILSDSKTTRHFL
+305 
-319 LMTATPHN
+319 
-327 GKEED
+327 
-332 FQLFMRLLDG
+332 
-342 DRFEGKFR
+342 
-350 NGVHYAD
+350 
-357 TSDMMR
+357 
-363 RMLKEDLV
+363 MLKEDLV

-387 AYHLSHLEALLYKQV
+387 AYHLSHLEDLLYQQV

-409 FNRADKL
+409 FNRADQL
-416 KGRKTSIGFA
+416 EKGRKTSIGFA

-436 SPEAIYQSLQGRRDR
+436 SPEAIYQSLQRRRER
-451 LGNKLRQKE
+451 LENKLRQKE
-460 EDLLKT
+460 DLLKIP
-466 LTCPK
+466 TCPK

-496 ASTRAEL
+496 ASTIAEL

-508 KLEELVQ
+508 KLEKLVQ
-515 LAQEVRNSGTD
+515 LAQEVRKSGTD

-541 MFDSQG
+541 MFNSQG

-563 YLVLRVRGIIGKKA
+563 YLVLRVRGIIGEKA

-586 QEERQKIQDDFN
+586 QEDRQKIQVAFN

-694 INGKQLEKL
+694 IDGKQLGEL

-715 NQAKLEQDIED
+715 KQAKLEQDIED
-726 KLNLENLQKILE
+726 KLNLEHLQKILE
-738 KRSLYHNLMDNYK
+738 KRSLYHNLMDTSK
-751 LREIYENIE
+751 LRQIYENIE

-772 IDFFLAAF
+772 VDFFVAAE

-793 RYEVTFIPVNLRN
+793 RYEVTFIPVSLRN
-806 RLPKRYPHICFE
+806 RLSKRYRHICFE
-818 KTQAHLR
+818 KTQANLR
-825 DQPSAEFIYPG
+825 DKPSAEFIYPG

-901 VEIDSEGHAKNAG
+901 VEIDSEGQAKNAG
-914 HAPYL
+914 YAPYL
-919 DYRLLQQSEQSLLPQ
+919 DYRPLQQSEQSLVPQ
-934 ILKNQSSILQKG
+934 ILNILMNQSLILQKG
-946 IDEQARDYAIQ
+946 IEEQARDYAIQ

-962 HKGPV
+962 HKGEV
-967 QKQRTER
+967 QQQRTER

-983 ERLTTEINYWEN
+983 ERLTTEINYCEK
-995 QAEKFRLKIGVQ
+995 QAEKFLLKIGVQ
-1007 TTAQLNYDNYRR
+1007 ATAQLNYDRARR

-1057 ALIQHLKGET
+1057 ALIQHLKGEI
-1067 QQTSGN
+1067 QQTPGN

-1086 EAVMAAERKLG
+1086 EAVMAAERKQG
-1097 FQPRDVS
+1097 FEPSDVS
-1104 ADKCGYDIESHIP
+1104 ADKCGYDIESRIP

-1165 QLSLNNCTVRYVQ
+1165 QLSLNDCTLRYVQ

-1192 NYSWS
+1192 NYNWS
-1197 ELWCRGQGC
+1197 ELWVQGKVM

>member
-1 MGSRSSTE
+1 M
-9 RLFLWRKFSRAIGFF
+9 
-24 DRTYEM
+24 
-30 LKLEIKILIHK
+30 
-41 GPIAPIMAKLE
+41 
-52 ELSKGVKL
+52 
-60 KGILPNTTVT
+60 
-70 VVDVSKCGNDA
+70 
-81 VTVVYRNDG
+81 
-90 NGRLEDQVI
+90 
-99 YRSDEQNLEIVD
+99 
-111 QKYSWRFNADGA
+111 
-123 LFRLVSEALRID
+123 
-135 FAHLFDPFLA
+135 
-145 IHTSKVEPYPHQITA
+145 
-160 VYEEMLPRQPLRF
+160 
-173 LLADDPGAGKTIMAG
+173 
-188 LLIKE
+188 
-193 LIMRGD
+193 
-199 LQRCLIVVPGNL
+199 
-211 VIQWKEELKDKFE
+211 
-224 LYFEILSNDH
+224 
-234 IKTTLTE
+234 
-241 NVFEK
+241 
-246 MPLVIARVDK
+246 
-256 LKRDKSSQEKKLQE
+256 
-270 NIKSIEWD
+270 
-278 LIICDEAHKMSAS
+278 
-291 FFGGEVKETKRYKL
+291 
-305 GKILSDSKTTRHFL
+305 
-319 LMTATPHN
+319 
-327 GKEED
+327 
-332 FQLFMRLLDG
+332 
-342 DRFEGKFR
+342 
-350 NGVHYAD
+350 
-357 TSDMMR
+357 
-363 RMLKEDLV
+363 
-371 DLEGKPLLPER
+371 
-382 LSYSL
+382 
-387 AYHLSHLEALLYKQV
+387 
-402 TEYVEKE
+402 
-409 FNRADKL
+409 
-416 KGRKTSIGFA
+416 
-426 LTILQRRLAS
+426 
-436 SPEAIYQSLQGRRDR
+436 
-451 LGNKLRQKE
+451 
-460 EDLLKT
+460 
-466 LTCPK
+466 
-471 SENLEDLPVVE
+471 
-482 IENLEDE
+482 
-489 FVDQATA
+489 
-496 ASTRAEL
+496 
-503 RAEID
+503 
-508 KLEELVQ
+508 VQ
-515 LAQEVRNSGTD
+515 LAQEVRKSGTD

-563 YLVLRVRGIIGKKA
+563 YLVLRVREIIGEKA

-586 QEERQKIQDDFN
+586 QEDRQKIQDAFN

-694 INGKQLEKL
+694 INGKQLGEL

-715 NQAKLEQDIED
+715 KQAQLEQAIED
-726 KLNLENLQKILE
+726 KLNLEHLQNILE
-738 KRSLYHNLMDNYK
+738 KRSLYHNLMDTSK
-751 LREIYENIE
+751 LRQIYENIE

-772 IDFFLAAF
+772 IDFFLAAE

-793 RYEVTFIPVNLRN
+793 RYEVTFIPVSLRN
-806 RLPKRYPHICFE
+806 RLSKRYRHICFE

-825 DQPSAEFIYPG
+825 GKPPAEFIYPG
-836 HPLLNHTIDL
+836 HPLLNHIIYL
-846 ILEPY
+846 ILEAY

-914 HAPYL
+914 YAPYL
-919 DYRLLQQSEQSLLPQ
+919 DYRALQQSEQSLLPQ
-934 ILKNQSSILQKG
+934 ILNILMNQSSILQKG

-962 HKGPV
+962 HKGEV
-967 QKQRTER
+967 QQQRTER
-974 INKTIEAVK
+974 INKTIEAVT
-983 ERLTTEINYWEN
+983 ERLTTEINYCEN

-1007 TTAQLNYDNYRR
+1007 TNAQLNYDNARR

-1067 QQTSGN
+1067 QQTLGN

-1104 ADKCGYDIESHIP
+1104 ADKCGYDIESRIP

-1165 QLSLNNCTVRYVQ
+1165 QLSLNNCTLRYVQ

-1197 ELWCRGQGC
+1197 ELWSRATLV

>member
-9 RLFLWRKFSRAIGFF
+9 RLFLWRKFERAIGFF

-30 LKLEIKILIHK
+30 LKSDIKNLIHK
-41 GPIAPIMAKLE
+41 GPIALIMAKLE

-305 GKILSDSKTTRHFL
+305 GKILSDSETTRHFL

-332 FQLFMRLLDG
+332 FQLFMGLLDR

-387 AYHLSHLEALLYKQV
+387 AYHLSHLEALLYKEV

-436 SPEAIYQSLQGRRDR
+436 SPRAIYQSLQGRRDR
-451 LGNKLRQKE
+451 LENKLRQK

-466 LTCPK
+466 LTCLD
-471 SENLEDLPVVE
+471 SEDLEDLPVVE

-496 ASTRAEL
+496 ASTIAEL
-503 RAEID
+503 
-508 KLEELVQ
+508 L
-515 LAQEVRNSGTD
+515 
-526 TKWEELSKLFKNNPE
+526 
-541 MFDSQG
+541 
-547 QRRKI
+547 
-552 IVFTEHRATLD
+552 
-563 YLVLRVRGIIGKKA
+563 
-577 VATIHGGIK
+577 
-586 QEERQKIQDDFN
+586 
-598 QNPTVQVLV
+598 
-607 ANDAAGEGINLHES
+607 
-621 CHLMIN
+621 
-627 YDLPWN
+627 
-633 PNRLEQRFG
+633 
-642 RIHRIGQTEICH
+642 
-654 LWNLVAVDTREG
+654 
-666 KVFQRVLEK
+666 
-675 LEVARKALGGK
+675 
-686 VFDVLGEA
+686 
-694 INGKQLEKL
+694 
-703 LIEAIRYGDRPD
+703 
-715 NQAKLEQDIED
+715 
-726 KLNLENLQKILE
+726 
-738 KRSLYHNLMDNYK
+738 
-751 LREIYENIE
+751 
-760 RAEVHKLQPHFI
+760 
-772 IDFFLAAF
+772 
-780 RLLGG
+780 
-785 NIQGGESG
+785 
-793 RYEVTFIPVNLRN
+793 
-806 RLPKRYPHICFE
+806 
-818 KTQAHLR
+818 
-825 DQPSAEFIYPG
+825 
-836 HPLLNHTIDL
+836 
-846 ILEPY
+846 
-851 RALLKQGCILV
+851 
-862 DENDLSERVR
+862 
-872 ILVYL
+872 
-877 EHSIQD
+877 
-883 ARKDKSGN
+883 
-891 FRVVSRQMQY
+891 
-901 VEIDSEGHAKNAG
+901 
-914 HAPYL
+914 
-919 DYRLLQQSEQSLLPQ
+919 
-934 ILKNQSSILQKG
+934 
-946 IDEQARDYAIQ
+946 
-957 HLVPL
+957 
-962 HKGPV
+962 
-967 QKQRTER
+967 
-974 INKTIEAVK
+974 
-983 ERLTTEINYWEN
+983 
-995 QAEKFRLKIGVQ
+995 
-1007 TTAQLNYDNYRR
+1007 
-1019 RAEELKARREK
+1019 
-1030 RLAELEQERNIS
+1030 
-1042 AKSPVVLG
+1042 
-1050 GALIVPV
+1050 
-1057 ALIQHLKGET
+1057 GET

-1104 ADKCGYDIESHIP
+1104 ADKCGYDIESRIP

-1197 ELWCRGQGC
+1197 ELWSRATLV

>member
-1 MGSRSSTE
+1 
-9 RLFLWRKFSRAIGFF
+9 
-24 DRTYEM
+24 
-30 LKLEIKILIHK
+30 
-41 GPIAPIMAKLE
+41 MAKLE
-52 ELSKGVKL
+52 ELREGVKL

-70 VVDVSKCGNDA
+70 VERVSKCGADA
-81 VTVVYRNDG
+81 VTLIYRADDSG
-90 NGRLEDQVI
+90 NLGDRVL
-99 YRSDEQNLEIVD
+99 YRSDEAQLELIT
-111 QKYSWRFNADGA
+111 QKYSWRFDADGA

-135 FAHLFDPFLA
+135 FAHLFDRFLA
-145 IHTSKVEPYPHQITA
+145 IHTSQVEPYPHQITA

-193 LIMRGD
+193 LMMRGD

-211 VIQWKEELKDKFE
+211 AIQWKEELKGKFE
-224 LYFEILSNDH
+224 LYFEILSND

-291 FFGGEVKETKRYKL
+291 FSGREVKETKRYKL

-387 AYHLSHLEALLYKQV
+387 AYHLSHLEALLYKEV

-416 KGRKTSIGFA
+416 EKGRKTSIGFA

-436 SPEAIYQSLQGRRDR
+436 SPEAIYQSLQGRRER
-451 LGNKLRQKE
+451 LEKKSRQKE
-460 EDLLKT
+460 EDLLKIP
-466 LTCPK
+466 TCPK

-496 ASTRAEL
+496 ASTIAEL

-508 KLEELVQ
+508 KLEKLVQ
-515 LAQEVRNSGTD
+515 LAQEVRKSGTD

-541 MFDSQG
+541 MFNSQG

-563 YLVLRVRGIIGKKA
+563 YLVLRVREIIGEKA

-586 QEERQKIQDDFN
+586 QEDRQNIQKDFN

-694 INGKQLEKL
+694 INGKQLGEL
-703 LIEAIRYGDRPD
+703 LIDAIRYGDRPD
-715 NQAKLEQDIED
+715 KQAQLEQDIED
-726 KLNLENLQKILE
+726 KLNLEHLQKILE
-738 KRSLYHNLMDNYK
+738 KRSLYHNLMDTSK
-751 LREIYENIE
+751 LRQIYENIE

-772 IDFFLAAF
+772 IDFFIAAF

-793 RYEVTFIPVNLRN
+793 CYEVTFIPVSLRN
-806 RLPKRYPHICFE
+806 RLRERYRHICFE
-818 KTQAHLR
+818 KAQAHLR
-825 DQPSAEFIYPG
+825 GKSRAEFIYPG

-851 RALLKQGCILV
+851 RDLLKQGCILV
-862 DENDLSERVR
+862 DENDLTEQVR

-914 HAPYL
+914 YAPYL
-919 DYRLLQQSEQSLLPQ
+919 DYRPLLQSEQSLLPQ
-934 ILKNQSSILQKG
+934 ILNNQSSILQKG
-946 IDEQARDYAIQ
+946 IEEQARDYAIQ
-957 HLVPL
+957 HLVL
-962 HKGPV
+962 RHKGQV

-983 ERLTTEINYWEN
+983 ERLTREINYWEN
-995 QAEKFRLKIGVQ
+995 QAEIFRQKIGVQ
-1007 TTAQLNYDNYRR
+1007 TNAQLNYDNYRR

-1073 FAEEKQQVEKLAM
+1073 FAQEKQQVEKLAM

-1104 ADKCGYDIESHIP
+1104 ADKCGYDIESRIP

-1134 STVTVTKNEIIT
+1134 STVTVTRNEIIA

-1159 EVSEST
+1159 EVSDSA
-1165 QLSLNNCTVRYVQ
+1165 QLSLNNCTVRYVE
-1178 RPFQQKPDF
+1178 RPFHQKPDF

-1197 ELWCRGQGC
+1197 ELWVQGKVM

>member
-1 MGSRSSTE
+1 
-9 RLFLWRKFSRAIGFF
+9 
-24 DRTYEM
+24 
-30 LKLEIKILIHK
+30 
-41 GPIAPIMAKLE
+41 MAKLE
-52 ELSKGVKL
+52 ELSEGFKL

-70 VVDVSKCGNDA
+70 VERVSRCGADA
-81 VTVVYRNDG
+81 VTLIYRADDSG
-90 NGRLEDQVI
+90 NLGDRVL
-99 YRSDEQNLEIVD
+99 YRSDEAQLELIT
-111 QKYSWRFNADGA
+111 QKYSWRFDADGA
-123 LFRLVSEALRID
+123 LFRLVSEALRIHL
-135 FAHLFDPFLA
+135 AHIFDRFLA
-145 IHTSKVEPYPHQITA
+145 IHTSQVEPYPHQITA

-193 LIMRGD
+193 LMMRGD

-211 VIQWKEELKDKFE
+211 VTQWKLELQKKFE
-224 LYFEILSNDH
+224 LDFEILSNDH

-291 FFGGEVKETKRYKL
+291 FSGGEVKETKRYKL

-332 FQLFMRLLDG
+332 FQLFMGLLDR

-387 AYHLSHLEALLYKQV
+387 AYHLSHLEALLYKEV

-416 KGRKTSIGFA
+416 EKGRKTSIGFA

-436 SPEAIYQSLQGRRDR
+436 SPEAIYQSLQGRRER
-451 LGNKLRQKE
+451 LEKKSRQKE

-466 LTCPK
+466 LTCLD
-471 SENLEDLPVVE
+471 SEDLEDLPVVE

-496 ASTRAEL
+496 ASTIAEL
-503 RAEID
+503 IAEIN
-508 KLEELVQ
+508 KLEKLVQ
-515 LAQEVRNSGTD
+515 LAQEVRKSGTD

-541 MFDSQG
+541 MFDFQG

-563 YLVLRVRGIIGKKA
+563 YLVRRVSDLIGEKA

-586 QEERQKIQDDFN
+586 QEDRQKIQDDFN

-666 KVFQRVLEK
+666 KVFQRVLDK

-694 INGKQLEKL
+694 IDGKQLGEL

-715 NQAKLEQDIED
+715 KQAQLEQAIED
-726 KLNLENLQKILE
+726 KLNLEHLQNILE
-738 KRSLYHNLMDNYK
+738 KRSLYHNLMDTSK
-751 LREIYENIE
+751 LRQIYENIE

-793 RYEVTFIPVNLRN
+793 RYEVTFIPVSLRN
-806 RLPKRYPHICFE
+806 RLPKLSRHICFE
-818 KTQAHLR
+818 KAQAHLR
-825 DQPSAEFIYPG
+825 GKPSAEFIYPG

-851 RALLKQGCILV
+851 RDLLKQGCILV
-862 DENDLSERVR
+862 DETDLTEQVR

-901 VEIDSEGHAKNAG
+901 VEIDSEGDAKNAG
-914 HAPYL
+914 YAPYL
-919 DYRLLQQSEQSLLPQ
+919 DYRHLQQSEQSLVPQ
-934 ILKNQSSILQKG
+934 ILMNQSSILQKG
-946 IDEQARDYAIQ
+946 IEEQARDYAIQ

-962 HKGPV
+962 HKGEV
-967 QKQRTER
+967 QQQRTER
-974 INKTIEAVK
+974 INKTIEAVT
-983 ERLTTEINYWEN
+983 ERLTTEINYCEN

-1007 TTAQLNYDNYRR
+1007 TNAQLNYDNARR

-1067 QQTSGN
+1067 QQTLGN

-1104 ADKCGYDIESHIP
+1104 ADKCGYDIESRIP

-1159 EVSEST
+1159 EVSEPT
-1165 QLSLNNCTVRYVQ
+1165 QLSLNNCTLRYVQ

-1197 ELWCRGQGC
+1197 ELWSRATLV

>member
-1 MGSRSSTE
+1 
-9 RLFLWRKFSRAIGFF
+9 
-24 DRTYEM
+24 
-30 LKLEIKILIHK
+30 
-41 GPIAPIMAKLE
+41 MAKLE
-52 ELSKGVKL
+52 DLSEGFKL

-70 VVDVSKCGNDA
+70 VERVSRCGADA
-81 VTVVYRNDG
+81 VTLIYRADDSG
-90 NGRLEDQVI
+90 HLGDRVL
-99 YRSDEQNLEIVD
+99 YRSDEAQLELIT
-111 QKYSWRFNADGA
+111 QKYPWRFDADGA

-145 IHTSKVEPYPHQITA
+145 IHTSQVEPYPHQITA

-193 LIMRGD
+193 LMMRGD

-211 VIQWKEELKDKFE
+211 AIQWKEELQKKFE
-224 LYFEILSNDH
+224 LDFEILSND

-246 MPLVIARVDK
+246 MRLVIARVDK
-256 LKRDKSSQEKKLQE
+256 LKRDKSSPEKKLQE

-291 FFGGEVKETKRYKL
+291 FSGGEVKETKRYKL

-332 FQLFMRLLDG
+332 FQLFMGLLDR

-371 DLEGKPLLPER
+371 DLAGKPLLPER
-382 LSYSL
+382 LSYSV
-387 AYHLSHLEALLYKQV
+387 AYHLSHLEELLYQQV
-402 TEYVEKE
+402 TKYVEEE

-416 KGRKTSIGFA
+416 EKGRKTSIGFA

-436 SPEAIYQSLQGRRDR
+436 SPEAIYQSLQGRRER
-451 LGNKLRQKE
+451 LEKKSRQKE

-466 LTCPK
+466 LTCP
-471 SENLEDLPVVE
+471 EPEDLEDFLSQE
-482 IENLEDE
+482 IEKVEDE
-489 FVDQATA
+489 FVERATA
-496 ASTRAEL
+496 ASTIAEL
-503 RAEID
+503 RAEIN
-508 KLEELVQ
+508 KLEKLVQ
-515 LAQEVRNSGTD
+515 LAQEVRRSRTD

-541 MFDSQG
+541 MFDSQR

-563 YLVLRVRGIIGKKA
+563 YLVRRVREIIGEKA

-586 QEERQKIQDDFN
+586 QEDRQKIQYDFN

-694 INGKQLEKL
+694 IDGKQLGEL
-703 LIEAIRYGDRPD
+703 LIEAIRYGDTPD
-715 NQAKLEQDIED
+715 NQAKLERAIEE
-726 KLNLENLQKILE
+726 KLNLEHLKNILE
-738 KRSLYHNLMDNYK
+738 QRSLYHNLMDTSK
-751 LREIYENIE
+751 LRQIYENLE

-772 IDFFLAAF
+772 IDFFVASF
-780 RLLGG
+780 RQLGG
-785 NIQGGESG
+785 KIQGGESG
-793 RYEVTFIPVNLRN
+793 RYEIVAPIPISLRN
-806 RLPKRYPHICFE
+806 RLHKPYDRICFE

-825 DQPSAEFIYPG
+825 GKPPAEFIYPG

-846 ILEPY
+846 ILEAD
-851 RALLKQGCILV
+851 RDLLKQGCILV
-862 DENDLSERVR
+862 DENDLTERVR

-914 HAPYL
+914 YAPYL
-919 DYRLLQQSEQSLLPQ
+919 DYRPLQQSEQFLVSQ
-934 ILKNQSSILQKG
+934 ILNILMNPSSILQKG
-946 IDEQARDYAIQ
+946 IEEQARDYAIQ
-957 HLVPL
+957 HLVPR
-962 HKGPV
+962 HKGQV
-967 QKQRTER
+967 QQQRTER
-974 INKTIEAVK
+974 IKKTIEAVK
-983 ERLTTEINYWEN
+983 ERLTAEINYCEN

-1007 TTAQLNYDNYRR
+1007 AAAQLNYDNARR
-1019 RAEELKARREK
+1019 RAEELKARREN

-1067 QQTSGN
+1067 QQTPGN

-1097 FQPRDVS
+1097 FQPKDVS
-1104 ADKCGYDIESHIP
+1104 ADKCGYDIESRIP
-1117 GTNRLRF
+1117 APIGCVLL
-1124 IEVKGRIRGA
+1124 KL
-1134 STVTVTKNEIIT
+1134 K
-1146 ALNKPDS
+1146 
-1153 YILALV
+1153 V
-1159 EVSEST
+1159 EFG
-1165 QLSLNNCTVRYVQ
+1165 VRV
-1178 RPFQQKPDF
+1178 R
-1187 AVTSV
+1187 
-1192 NYSWS
+1192 
-1197 ELWCRGQGC
+1197 